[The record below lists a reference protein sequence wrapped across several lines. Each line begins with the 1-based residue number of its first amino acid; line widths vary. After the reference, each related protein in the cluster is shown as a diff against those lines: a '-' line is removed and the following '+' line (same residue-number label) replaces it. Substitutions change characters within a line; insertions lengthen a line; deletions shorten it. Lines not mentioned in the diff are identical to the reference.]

1 MSKTRMGKRVA
12 SLLLS
17 LVMMLSLLPTTV
29 YATGGTGETSDVIVE
44 ETNTSDDNT
53 VGGTTGNPELTG
65 EDEGGGAAN
74 VSEGETATVATI
86 GSATYESLDEAITAV
101 ADGQT
106 IVVNAGEYTLNGSLN
121 YTGKAFTIAAA
132 DGADV
137 SFDMSAA
144 VALHGAKITF
154 NNVTFDYKTN
164 GNYIGL
170 QHTDTLVYNNCTI
183 NGMVFLYAVNETFNG
198 CTFNQT
204 SAGAYNVWTYGAQ
217 NVAFNGCTFNC
228 VGRCVLVYN
237 EGANHKTDLTVTK
250 TSFNASAPVTGKA
263 AIEIDTSLMAGGA
276 TITVDEQTT
285 AAGFDNGSNSGNSL
299 WNDKMQ
305 TADTNKNTTV
315 TVAGETVFE
324 PKATASAVA
333 TTKDGREYATLTEAL
348 AAVTESNP
356 LTSVTEEA
364 WPAATPVYYN
374 GSFYATIGE
383 LLYDAQQKTGA
394 ITPENAPDTAVI
406 YCRPGTTI
414 PTGKASH
421 PSFVTS
427 TTIYGNGATLSG
439 VTEWDVENYYT
450 LTKDI
455 TINLYSLNGG
465 ASVWGTRRSDYAVTV
480 NMVDCKDAHEVLFNY
495 GSGNGRVDVTVKDS
509 TFLKSGGAA
518 HGWPVSINCLGSLL
532 VDGCTFDGV
541 TTGVVVNVKQPSEN
555 GKMAVTVKNSTFN
568 NVTGQDSNKGAL
580 RVTGQQACDIDLT
593 IENVAFT
600 GTHADPEDIT
610 IGNVKSEE
618 NLGKVS
624 YNISGTDASMTTH
637 KAGATEAAK
646 ETLVSGTTYTG
657 TNAATAA
664 GDGTEANP
672 YTLEQLGTMTR
683 QAYIEAQNRLNGIM
697 YVTVGNY
704 AYDTNGVL
712 GNGVRDDTTGQI
724 PDHSK
729 LNAYGENGYLGEKN
743 DGANGKSV
751 VFVGG
756 SITSGVTGYTSIDK
770 IGTSL
775 LLALPAYTNV
785 TFKGITFNNVMSFN
799 YQLYT
804 SPWSQL
810 GELKFDGCT
819 FNGII
824 VGAIAAQTLTFN
836 KCVFENYTNT
846 TDANS
851 SNPTWIRPAYGNW
864 TQGDNEGQ
872 GSDFKSLTTINFT
885 DNKVTST
892 RPVKFEYISQWNI
905 TSTVT
910 ATGNSFDIS
919 RQAGDTTIKN
929 VGLYLGA
936 HTDAN
941 AFNLVAE
948 NNTKSANTAALY
960 TIPEGKT
967 SLPLGS
973 TVKNLAG
980 EPVELTD
987 ALKWKAGDAET
998 DKIVLETVEAVA
1010 SVGSKQYGSLQA
1022 AIDAASRNATVTM
1035 LADTKENVTI
1045 SKALTL
1051 DLNGFTLNGGTEK
1064 GKPALT
1070 ITARIV
1076 TIKDSSEA
1084 QTGTIMRE
1092 DTAENSGVSSHYVID
1107 IQGNGWVIFKSGT
1120 VKNGSGA
1127 GGTKGASL
1135 VRVGDDSVKN
1145 YPGLVINGGTFTQDN
1160 FIVIKVDRGHLTLNG
1175 GTLNSANTY
1184 AVENWFNATIKGGT
1198 VNGAVSSW
1206 TYSAGSN
1213 STLTISGGT
1222 VNGDVTSVNYGD
1234 ADKVA
1239 KVEITDGT
1247 VNGQLDTRSYDPNT
1261 GELTSIDDAA
1271 KATIKVSGG
1280 TFSSAVPAEY
1290 CAAGFIPTANADGT
1304 YGVQQQQQ
1312 VLAKIGDTAYYTMD
1326 AAFHA
1331 VQAGE
1336 TIVMQRDYTTGA
1348 EQYSGNK
1355 SFAID
1360 LNGKTWTYTGTNTNH
1375 AAFEINYPDVTL
1387 TVKNGTVASNS
1398 MVGLIP
1404 SAMGVGGTIT
1414 YDNAGLVFEGV
1425 TMTAKG
1431 HSGIETNG
1439 NNTNDAVTLKNS
1451 TLNVPDGFGIYFP
1464 SSGTLTIDNSTI
1476 NAKTMGVQVCAGSLS
1491 INAGSAI
1498 TVTGD
1503 AVPKTENDGAIQD
1516 GAAISIVNR
1525 TGYKGLGDVTVT
1537 GGKFTAKAGNKA
1549 IKAYDWA
1556 NNTETEFTA
1565 AEKVAVSG
1573 GTFSSAVPEGLCATG
1588 YIPVAN
1594 GDGTYGVELS
1604 NYVVVGGIKGFE
1616 NTKFASFADAYDA
1629 IKPVLE
1635 TICEKDALGQG
1646 TPANAAAFDAV
1657 FTDVKDGRATLTYTI
1672 TGNVTYDETGY
1683 ANLLTMGRRSSHY
1696 LTNERHLINFKFVG
1710 AEADRGATLTVN
1722 SNITLPYE
1730 WWGEKITTA
1739 ISFENL
1745 TITGSASN
1753 GLYTYQHYFEGIDF
1767 KVNNCTL
1774 KGIKIYNC
1782 ANVGGSYT
1790 ITNSTLDG
1798 TGAPAGAYAIHLQGN
1813 ETAPL
1818 NITISGNQ
1826 ISGYDRGINIDQ
1838 NTAVATISGNTIG
1851 INDVNRSCIQL
1862 TRLASTE
1869 VKDNTLNLNGG
1880 NAFTLHKNL
1889 AAGSKINIAGNT
1901 VDGNGYLIY
1910 DDTKNAI
1917 DLTYTNNTITGNV
1930 DTTKGVYDGKTH
1942 ALTDGVDV
1950 VINGVKA
1957 AQIGDVKYE
1966 TLQAA
1971 IDAANNGE
1979 TVTLLADAT
1988 EDVTID
1994 KNITLDLGGKTLT
2007 NTGAGKATVTIAKG
2021 ATATVQNGS
2030 IIGGTSYYNIQNNG
2044 IATFTGVTA
2053 TAGNTGSSM
2062 IDNWG
2067 TLTIESGTYEGGLN
2081 VVKSEEGSTLTIN
2094 GGKFTRDWAPK
2105 YGVTGTILVYG
2116 TTTIKDGTFIDK
2128 STSNNAR
2135 VVVTGVVE
2143 GYTSIT
2149 YVKGG
2154 SFTRTGSGNI
2164 FHGLGKATSDN
2175 FEVSGGTFN
2184 KSISDG
2190 YCADGFIPT
2199 KNADGTYGVK
2209 EGKYVAQVGK
2219 YNKYESLAEAISH
2232 SSRST
2237 IKLLAN
2243 VTENVTIPAGKTI
2256 TLDLNGFTLNGGT
2269 GTANAALYNLG
2280 TITIRDSSAAQ
2291 TGTIKRDDAGIEGET
2306 SYYVIR
2312 NQGTMTIESG
2322 IVINNSGYR
2331 KVNST
2336 GSMVG
2341 SSLICNG
2348 DCDEGGTLTIKGG
2361 TFTQNNFIAIKNGV
2375 LGVLKVT
2382 GGTITSNHS
2391 AIQNW
2396 FEADITG
2403 GKITGQLWTDA
2414 WEEGK
2419 SVGKTTIGG
2428 DATFAGE
2435 IVMDITG
2442 SVAPTLAINGGNLN
2456 VTRWRITN
2464 AAANAGAKPAVSG
2477 GTFSSAV
2484 KEEYCAT
2491 GYIPKDNGDGTY
2503 GVKEGVYVAK
2513 VDNVKYET
2521 LQAAINAAKGNS
2533 TVRLLANVTLTETAV
2548 FPAGKTVHLNLVG
2561 HNITATGTALRIN
2574 GTTDIQSTGG
2584 VGTIESTGNVAVAVG
2599 NNASLTVYSGTLKG
2613 REGAVITGTSTG
2625 AKIEIKKNATLIA
2638 TDNAVIAGNGSQRDG
2653 KPNTILVRGGT
2664 FIGGI
2669 VTDGYIACGIYAPW
2683 NDNVTVSGG
2692 TFNIT
2697 NGAGIVARAGTV
2709 KVTGGTFNCTGTAEG
2724 YVGDSK
2730 NKVPC
2735 AALVFDKAAKYP
2747 ALTESSQILVSGGSF
2762 STDPAVNGATLA
2774 DGYVATQTDG
2784 MYKVAKAD
2792 PTAEINGV
2800 KYDTLQA
2807 AINAAQATKGGATI
2821 TLLKNINTESYYMVD
2836 GDNPVTIDL
2845 AGYNITGSGISGL
2858 FYVTAKG
2865 DLTIKGKGTVTAVE
2879 DNGAAMAV
2887 WVRSPIAKVTLEGGT
2902 YTQQIT
2908 NTADPHF
2915 DLIYVERGNVY
2926 VKGGTYKGA
2935 TPDWTLNCYDEHY
2948 QSKEANIEVTGG
2960 TFVGFDPANNKA
2972 EGENTNFVPAGYVS
2986 TKGADGNY
2994 TVEEY
2999 KPVEVWTGYSGAKVA
3014 SYATVAEAAEKLD
3027 GNKWIVIGKD
3037 YTLTE
3042 DFTIG
3047 GENLDNLYLDVA
3059 EGATLTVAEGVTLTV
3074 AANAKRLGVRD
3085 GATLVNKGTIVVCGS
3100 STSNGFAMLY
3110 GTFTGNELTV
3120 PEGCFLDNNGK
3131 NFFATA
3137 NENAVYEI
3145 TFGDGTVKKTADST
3159 NIKGGNVKQIKL
3171 LKDVTNGGW
3180 TLDSSSVGAEVVLDL
3195 NGHTISYNGA
3205 NRYYATLNVYTKV
3218 TIKNGT
3224 VKYEGSKRGAID
3236 LVGQGDLTIERDVT
3250 IDGGDGFAIF
3260 TSGTSKLTVNGKV
3273 TANGNYAIAGNG
3285 SKDAGGYI
3293 DSCDIIVNGGAVI
3306 SASKG
3311 IAIYHPEKGTV
3322 TINGGTITGHT
3333 GIEMCAGQLVVNGGS
3348 ITSNG
3353 DNMDATGSQNAILD
3367 GAAISIINRNYPGGV
3382 PTAVIKGGTFAAN
3395 GKDAQTVK
3403 AYDYTGDKVAE
3414 WTAAGDNVN
3423 ISGGTFSSI
3432 PTNMGVLCADGYKT
3446 VYDAYADMYN
3456 VVKQD
3461 AKITVG
3467 KRLSIGNDLTITYL
3481 VSMTDCTNP
3490 WVKFQFYN
3498 DDIKGYTTV
3507 EVKNY
3512 GTDTVTGPD
3521 GKPMDVFTFD
3531 FTGINPQRMTDT
3543 LKATV
3548 YAKDANGNVVEYQ
3561 VDDYSVAQYCS
3572 NKLAKLGQNDP
3583 LRKLIGNL
3591 VAYGAAAQVYQNYRT
3606 DNLVSTVVSGAV
3618 STDYTDRLSSVT
3630 QYTEKVLGTAGVN
3643 IKGKTLVLSN
3653 TFAVRV
3659 YFTVNKGVDI
3669 ANVSFNV
3676 TANGKT
3682 DTVNSFEKDEKLGYY
3697 YFDYANLNATQL
3709 DSEVKFES
3717 FVNETGVGDMVT
3729 YSVNTY
3735 LAKKM
3740 PNYDKSSNAYKL
3752 MAELFNYGCACTE
3765 YASK

>member
-1 MSKTRMGKRVA
+1 MTTRW
-12 SLLLS
+12 
-17 LVMMLSLLPTTV
+17 
-29 YATGGTGETSDVIVE
+29 
-44 ETNTSDDNT
+44 
-53 VGGTTGNPELTG
+53 GGTTGNPELTG
-65 EDEGGGAAN
+65 EDEGGGAN
-74 VSEGETATVATI
+74 VSEGKTATVATI

-101 ADGQT
+101 ADGET

-170 QHTDTLVYNNCTI
+170 QHADTLVYDNCTI
-183 NGMVFLYAVNETFNG
+183 NGMVFLYAGNETFNS
-198 CTFNQT
+198 CTFKQE
-204 SAGAYNVWTYGAQ
+204 SADAYNVWTYGAQ

-228 VGRCVLVYN
+228 VGKAVLVYN
-237 EGANHKTDLTVTK
+237 EGAIAKTDLTVTDTK
-250 TSFNASAPVTGKA
+250 FVASAPVTGKA

-276 TITVDEQTT
+276 TITVDDKTT
-285 AAGFDNGSNSGNSL
+285 DTGFATGSNSGKTL
-299 WNDKMQ
+299 WNDKKQ

-315 TVAGETVFE
+315 TVAGEKVFE
-324 PKATASAVA
+324 PKATVVKPVSVNGTSYETLEDAIDAATPDANGVVTYEISGKVDVTATGWVQVAKSGLTGLTAVKFVG
-333 TTKDGREYATLTEAL
+333 TTDDAKICINGGLAILADQNYDIDVSFEAL
-348 AAVTESNP
+348 ALSKLNPTYGGDYGHSTNYFTTWLRNSGAAENTVTYTNCTFPNGVSNNQ
-356 LTSVTEEA
+356 
-364 WPAATPVYYN
+364 Y
-374 GSFYATIGE
+374 G
-383 LLYDAQQKTGA
+383 KTVFDNCKF
-394 ITPENAPDTAVI
+394 T
-406 YCRPGTTI
+406 
-414 PTGKASH
+414 
-421 PSFVTS
+421 
-427 TTIYGNGATLSG
+427 NGATGL
-439 VTEWDVENYYT
+439 Y
-450 LTKDI
+450 
-455 TINLYSLNGG
+455 NL
-465 ASVWGTRRSDYAVTV
+465 W
-480 NMVDCKDAHEVLFNY
+480 NY
-495 GSGNGRVDVTVKDS
+495 GGS
-509 TFLKSGGAA
+509 TE
-518 HGWPVSINCLGSLL
+518 I
-532 VDGCTFDGV
+532 
-541 TTGVVVNVKQPSEN
+541 
-555 GKMAVTVKNSTFN
+555 KNS
-568 NVTGQDSNKGAL
+568 S
-580 RVTGQQACDIDLT
+580 
-593 IENVAFT
+593 FT
-600 GTHADPEDIT
+600 GTRGIKAYSEGVDGGQIEVADTTFNGLGEKAAIVVSKATTVTLNKVDATECTKGLLQKDIDGGSLKTTIEANGTGISGKFDIT
-610 IGNVKSEE
+610 ATTTADAAKNEF
-618 NLGKVS
+618 
-624 YNISGTDASMTTH
+624 NISAGTFTSEVSNDYCADGFEV
-637 KAGATEAAK
+637 KANDN
-646 ETLVSGTTYTG
+646 GTYG
-657 TNAATAA
+657 VVEAATAD

-683 QAYIEAQNRLNGIM
+683 QAYIEAQNRLNGTM

-892 RPVKFEYISQWNI
+892 RPVKFEYISQWDI

-919 RQAGDTTIKN
+919 KQAGDTAIKN

-973 TVKNLAG
+973 TVKDTKGN
-980 EPVELTD
+980 EVELAD
-987 ALKWKAGDAET
+987 ALKWKAGDAT
-998 DKIVLETVEAVA
+998 ADKIVLKTVEAVA

-1022 AIDAASRNATVTM
+1022 AIDAATAGQTVT
-1035 LADTKENVTI
+1035 LLTNLDLSATGLTI
-1045 SKALTL
+1045 AKDKAVTL
-1051 DLNGFTLNGGTEK
+1051 DLNGKTLKLANTNSGNIKVLGELTLQDSTDTAKNGTGTGKVWTETPYISGKQDKVLVAAIDGGTFIMES
-1064 GKPALT
+1064 GLIDA
-1070 ITARIV
+1070 A
-1076 TIKDSSEA
+1076 SSIA
-1084 QTGTIMRE
+1084 DNANNGQF
-1092 DTAENSGVSSHYVID
+1092 AVSVQNENADATVI
-1107 IQGNGWVIFKSGT
+1107 
-1120 VKNGSGA
+1120 
-1127 GGTKGASL
+1127 
-1135 VRVGDDSVKN
+1135 
-1145 YPGLVINGGTFTQDN
+1145 INGGC
-1160 FIVIKVDRGHLTLNG
+1160 IKAGWYAIAGNG
-1175 GTLNSANTY
+1175 GDTTYNGNITVNGGILESTADYAIYHPHSGTTTINGGVVFGAAGGVSLNRGKLIVNNGIITSKGTGTTGDWGDGTGNQNAAAINVNAQY
-1184 AVENWFNATIKGGT
+1184 GLASVEIKGGKIAAEKDAILLT
-1198 VNGAVSSW
+1198 NGKD
-1206 TYSAGSN
+1206 G
-1213 STLTISGGT
+1213 TIS
-1222 VNGDVTSVNYGD
+1222 
-1234 ADKVA
+1234 
-1239 KVEITDGT
+1239 
-1247 VNGQLDTRSYDPNT
+1247 
-1261 GELTSIDDAA
+1261 
-1271 KATIKVSGG
+1271 VSGG
-1280 TFSSAVPAEY
+1280 TFSSEVPAEY
-1290 CAAGFIPTANADGT
+1290 CAAGYTPVKNADGT
-1304 YGVQQQQQ
+1304 YGV
-1312 VLAKIGDTAYYTMD
+1312 
-1326 AAFHA
+1326 
-1331 VQAGE
+1331 E
-1336 TIVMQRDYTTGA
+1336 
-1348 EQYSGNK
+1348 
-1355 SFAID
+1355 
-1360 LNGKTWTYTGTNTNH
+1360 
-1375 AAFEINYPDVTL
+1375 
-1387 TVKNGTVASNS
+1387 
-1398 MVGLIP
+1398 
-1404 SAMGVGGTIT
+1404 
-1414 YDNAGLVFEGV
+1414 
-1425 TMTAKG
+1425 
-1431 HSGIETNG
+1431 
-1439 NNTNDAVTLKNS
+1439 
-1451 TLNVPDGFGIYFP
+1451 
-1464 SSGTLTIDNSTI
+1464 
-1476 NAKTMGVQVCAGSLS
+1476 
-1491 INAGSAI
+1491 
-1498 TVTGD
+1498 
-1503 AVPKTENDGAIQD
+1503 
-1516 GAAISIVNR
+1516 
-1525 TGYKGLGDVTVT
+1525 LG
-1537 GGKFTAKAGNKA
+1537 
-1549 IKAYDWA
+1549 
-1556 NNTETEFTA
+1556 
-1565 AEKVAVSG
+1565 
-1573 GTFSSAVPEGLCATG
+1573 
-1588 YIPVAN
+1588 
-1594 GDGTYGVELS
+1594 

-1635 TICEKDALGQG
+1635 KICANDALGQG
-1646 TPANAAAFDAV
+1646 TPANADAFDAV

-1753 GLYTYQHYFEGIDF
+1753 GLYTYQPYFEGIDF
-1767 KVNNCTL
+1767 TVNNCTL

-1901 VDGNGYLIY
+1901 IDGNGYLIY

-1917 DLTYTNNTITGNV
+1917 DLTYTDNTVASTV
-1930 DTTKGVYDGKTH
+1930 DTTKGVYGGNTY

-1966 TLQAA
+1966 TLKDAINAA
-1971 IDAANNGE
+1971 KDGDI
-1979 TVTLLADAT
+1979 VTLLANVN
-1988 EDVTID
+1988 EDVTIN

-2007 NTGAGKATVTIAKG
+2007 NTNSGKATVTIAKG
-2021 ATATVQNGS
+2021 ATATVQSGS
-2030 IIGGTSYYNIQNNG
+2030 ISGGTSYYNIQNNG

-2067 TLTIESGTYEGGLN
+2067 TLTIESGDYEGGLN

-2280 TITIRDSSAAQ
+2280 TITIQDTSAAK
-2291 TGTIKRDDAGIEGET
+2291 TGTIKRDDNGTVGET

-2331 KVNST
+2331 KANST

-2361 TFTQNNFIAIKNGV
+2361 TFTQNNFIAIKNGA
-2375 LGVLKVT
+2375 LGVLHVT

-2396 FEADITG
+2396 FKADITG
-2403 GKITGQLWTDA
+2403 GEIKGQLWTDA
-2414 WEEGK
+2414 WKEGE
-2419 SVGKTTIGG
+2419 SVGETKIGG
-2428 DATFAGE
+2428 DAKFTGE

-2456 VTRWRITN
+2456 VTKWRITN

-2491 GYIPKDNGDGTY
+2491 GYIPTANADGTY

-2521 LQAAINAAKGNS
+2521 LQAAIDAAKGGS

-2599 NNASLTVYSGTLKG
+2599 DNASLTVYSGTLKG

-2625 AKIEIKKNATLIA
+2625 AKIEIRKNATLIA
-2638 TDNAVIAGNGSQRDG
+2638 TDNAVIAGNGSKRDG
-2653 KPNTILVRGGT
+2653 KPNTILVKGGT
-2664 FIGGI
+2664 FVGGI

-2709 KVTGGTFNCTGTAEG
+2709 KVTDGTFNCTGTAEG

-2735 AALVFDKAAKYP
+2735 AALVFDKAANYP
-2747 ALTESSQILVSGGSF
+2747 ALTDSSQILVSGGSF
-2762 STDPAVNGATLA
+2762 STDPAANGAKLA
-2774 DGYVATQTDG
+2774 DGYVATPNADG
-2784 MYKVAKAD
+2784 VYKVAKANPVAAIGD
-2792 PTAEINGV
+2792 V

-2807 AINAAQATKGGATI
+2807 AITAAQDTKDGATI
-2821 TLLKNINTESYYMVD
+2821 TLLKNINTKSYYTVN

-2845 AGYNITGSGISGL
+2845 AGHNITGSGISGL

-2865 DLTIKGKGTVTAVE
+2865 DLTIKGEGTVTAVE
-2879 DNGAAMAV
+2879 DNGAAMVV

-2908 NTADPHF
+2908 DTADPHF

-2926 VKGGTYKGA
+2926 VKGGTYKGF
-2935 TPDWTLNCYDEHY
+2935 TPDWTLNCKDDYY

-2972 EGENTNFVPAGYVS
+2972 EGENTNFVAAGYVS
-2986 TKGADGNY
+2986 NMNEDGGY
-2994 TVEEY
+2994 TV
-2999 KPVEVWTGYSGAKVA
+2999 
-3014 SYATVAEAAEKLD
+3014 
-3027 GNKWIVIGKD
+3027 
-3037 YTLTE
+3037 
-3042 DFTIG
+3042 
-3047 GENLDNLYLDVA
+3047 
-3059 EGATLTVAEGVTLTV
+3059 
-3074 AANAKRLGVRD
+3074 
-3085 GATLVNKGTIVVCGS
+3085 
-3100 STSNGFAMLY
+3100 
-3110 GTFTGNELTV
+3110 V
-3120 PEGCFLDNNGK
+3120 PE
-3131 NFFATA
+3131 
-3137 NENAVYEI
+3137 
-3145 TFGDGTVKKTADST
+3145 
-3159 NIKGGNVKQIKL
+3159 
-3171 LKDVTNGGW
+3171 
-3180 TLDSSSVGAEVVLDL
+3180 
-3195 NGHTISYNGA
+3195 
-3205 NRYYATLNVYTKV
+3205 
-3218 TIKNGT
+3218 
-3224 VKYEGSKRGAID
+3224 
-3236 LVGQGDLTIERDVT
+3236 
-3250 IDGGDGFAIF
+3250 
-3260 TSGTSKLTVNGKV
+3260 
-3273 TANGNYAIAGNG
+3273 
-3285 SKDAGGYI
+3285 
-3293 DSCDIIVNGGAVI
+3293 
-3306 SASKG
+3306 
-3311 IAIYHPEKGTV
+3311 
-3322 TINGGTITGHT
+3322 
-3333 GIEMCAGQLVVNGGS
+3333 
-3348 ITSNG
+3348 
-3353 DNMDATGSQNAILD
+3353 
-3367 GAAISIINRNYPGGV
+3367 
-3382 PTAVIKGGTFAAN
+3382 
-3395 GKDAQTVK
+3395 
-3403 AYDYTGDKVAE
+3403 
-3414 WTAAGDNVN
+3414 
-3423 ISGGTFSSI
+3423 
-3432 PTNMGVLCADGYKT
+3432 
-3446 VYDAYADMYN
+3446 
-3456 VVKQD
+3456 D
-3461 AKITVG
+3461 AKITVN
-3467 KRLSIGNDLTITYL
+3467 KSLTLGNTLTMTYKVL
-3481 VSMTDCTNP
+3481 LPEGYTSEKMV
-3490 WVKFQFYN
+3490 FEFYN
-3498 DDIKGYTTV
+3498 DDIKGYDTV
-3507 EVKNY
+3507 EVLNGNY
-3512 GTDTVTGPD
+3512 NNTT
-3521 GKPMDVFTFD
+3521 KRYEFA
-3531 FTGINPQRMTDT
+3531 FTGINPQRMNDT
-3543 LKATV
+3543 LKAKM
-3548 YAKDANGNVVEYQ
+3548 YAKDANGNEVIYS
-3561 VDDYSVAQYCS
+3561 VDDYSVAMYCNALLS
-3572 NKLAKLGQNDP
+3572 SEANKDGKYT
-3583 LRKLIGNL
+3583 KLIASL
-3591 VAYGAAAQVYQNYRT
+3591 VAYGTASQKYMNYRT
-3606 DNLVSTVVSGAV
+3606 DTLVSSIVDAGAAD
-3618 STDYTDRLSSVT
+3618 DYTAQLAAVQAVNNRIPGTGVT
-3630 QYTEKVLGTAGVN
+3630 
-3643 IKGKTLVLSN
+3643 IKAKSLVLTNAFAIRVKFVLDSN
-3653 TFAVRV
+3653 VSIDDV
-3659 YFTVNKGVDI
+3659 YFTVNSDSTQHKEFKQSTLSDG
-3669 ANVSFNV
+3669 
-3676 TANGKT
+3676 
-3682 DTVNSFEKDEKLGYY
+3682 TVCY
-3697 YFDYANLNATQL
+3697 YFDYTGLNASEL
-3709 DSEVKFES
+3709 DDAFT
-3717 FVNETGVGDMVT
+3717 FTAHTGTGTGDALT
-3729 YSVNTY
+3729 YNANTY
-3735 LAKKM
+3735 LNGM
-3740 PNYDKSSNAYKL
+3740 YKVL
-3752 MAELFNYGCACTE
+3752 TDRGDTTSALYEIVTALFNYGWTCDQF
-3765 YASK
+3765 

>member
-29 YATGGTGETSDVIVE
+29 YATGDTGETKNAIVE

-65 EDEGGGAAN
+65 EDEGGGGTIG
-74 VSEGETATVATI
+74 SEGETATVATI
-86 GSATYESLDEAITAV
+86 GSATYESLDAAITAV

-132 DGADV
+132 EGADV

-237 EGANHKTDLTVTK
+237 EGAIDKTDLTVENTE
-250 TSFNASAPVTGKA
+250 FNASAPAEGKA
-263 AIEIDTSLMAGGA
+263 AIEIDTSLMEGGA

-285 AAGFDNGSNSGNSL
+285 AAGFAAGSKSGSTL
-299 WNDKMQ
+299 WNDKKQ

-315 TVAGETVFE
+315 TVAGKKVFE
-324 PKATASAVA
+324 PVATASAVA

-495 GSGNGRVDVTVKDS
+495 GSGDGKVIVTVKDS

-555 GKMAVTVKNSTFN
+555 GKMDVTVKNSTFN

-624 YNISGTDASMTTH
+624 YNISGTEASMTTH

-646 ETLVSGTTYTG
+646 ATLVSGTTYTG

-664 GDGTEANP
+664 GDGTEAKP

-683 QAYIEAQNRLNGIM
+683 QAYIDAQDRLNGTM
-697 YVTVGNY
+697 YVTVGDY
-704 AYDTNGVL
+704 TYGTNGVL

-885 DNKVTST
+885 GNTVTST
-892 RPVKFEYISQWNI
+892 RPVKFEYISQWDI

-919 RQAGDTTIKN
+919 KQDGDTTIKN

-948 NNTKSANTAALY
+948 NNTKSENTAALY

-998 DKIVLETVEAVA
+998 GKIVLETVEAVA

-1022 AIDAASRNATVTM
+1022 AIDAATAEQTVT
-1035 LADTKENVTI
+1035 LLTNLDLSATGLTI
-1045 SKALTL
+1045 AANKDVTL
-1051 DLNGFTLNGGTEK
+1051 DLNGKTLKVANTNSGNIKVVGKLTLQDSTDTAKNGTGTGKVWTETPYISGKQDKVLVSAIDGGTFIMES
-1064 GKPALT
+1064 GLIDA
-1070 ITARIV
+1070 A
-1076 TIKDSSEA
+1076 SSIA
-1084 QTGTIMRE
+1084 DNANNGQF
-1092 DTAENSGVSSHYVID
+1092 AVSVQNENADATVI
-1107 IQGNGWVIFKSGT
+1107 
-1120 VKNGSGA
+1120 
-1127 GGTKGASL
+1127 
-1135 VRVGDDSVKN
+1135 
-1145 YPGLVINGGTFTQDN
+1145 INGGCIKAGWYAIAGNGQDTTYN
-1160 FIVIKVDRGHLTLNG
+1160 GNITVNG
-1175 GTLNSANTY
+1175 GILESTADYAIYHPHSGTTTINGGVVFGAAGGVSLNRGKLIVNDGIITSKGTGTTGDWGDGTGNQNAAAINVNAQY
-1184 AVENWFNATIKGGT
+1184 GLASVEIKGGKIT
-1198 VNGAVSSW
+1198 AEKDAILLTNGKD
-1206 TYSAGSN
+1206 G
-1213 STLTISGGT
+1213 TIS
-1222 VNGDVTSVNYGD
+1222 
-1234 ADKVA
+1234 
-1239 KVEITDGT
+1239 
-1247 VNGQLDTRSYDPNT
+1247 
-1261 GELTSIDDAA
+1261 
-1271 KATIKVSGG
+1271 VSGG
-1280 TFSSAVPAEY
+1280 TFSSEVPAEY
-1290 CAAGFIPTANADGT
+1290 CAAGYTPVKNADGT
-1304 YGVQQQQQ
+1304 YGV
-1312 VLAKIGDTAYYTMD
+1312 
-1326 AAFHA
+1326 
-1331 VQAGE
+1331 E
-1336 TIVMQRDYTTGA
+1336 
-1348 EQYSGNK
+1348 
-1355 SFAID
+1355 
-1360 LNGKTWTYTGTNTNH
+1360 
-1375 AAFEINYPDVTL
+1375 
-1387 TVKNGTVASNS
+1387 
-1398 MVGLIP
+1398 
-1404 SAMGVGGTIT
+1404 
-1414 YDNAGLVFEGV
+1414 
-1425 TMTAKG
+1425 
-1431 HSGIETNG
+1431 
-1439 NNTNDAVTLKNS
+1439 
-1451 TLNVPDGFGIYFP
+1451 
-1464 SSGTLTIDNSTI
+1464 
-1476 NAKTMGVQVCAGSLS
+1476 
-1491 INAGSAI
+1491 
-1498 TVTGD
+1498 
-1503 AVPKTENDGAIQD
+1503 
-1516 GAAISIVNR
+1516 
-1525 TGYKGLGDVTVT
+1525 LG
-1537 GGKFTAKAGNKA
+1537 
-1549 IKAYDWA
+1549 
-1556 NNTETEFTA
+1556 
-1565 AEKVAVSG
+1565 
-1573 GTFSSAVPEGLCATG
+1573 
-1588 YIPVAN
+1588 
-1594 GDGTYGVELS
+1594 

-1635 TICEKDALGQG
+1635 KICANDPLGEG
-1646 TPANAAAFDAV
+1646 TPANADAFDAV

-1710 AEADRGATLTVN
+1710 AEAERGATLTVN

-1753 GLYTYQHYFEGIDF
+1753 GLYTYQPYFEGIDF

-1889 AAGSKINIAGNT
+1889 AAGSKIDIAGNT
-1901 VDGNGYLIY
+1901 IDGNGYLIY

-1930 DTTKGVYDGKTH
+1930 DTTKGVYDGATK

-1950 VINGVKA
+1950 VINGVKV

-1966 TLQAA
+1966 TLAEAIAA
-1971 IDAANNGE
+1971 AKDGE

-1988 EDVTID
+1988 EDVTIN

-2007 NTGAGKATVTIAKG
+2007 NTNSGKATVTIAKG
-2021 ATATVQNGS
+2021 ATTTVQNGS
-2030 IIGGTSYYNIQNNG
+2030 ISGGTSYYNIQNNG

-2067 TLTIESGTYEGGLN
+2067 TLTIESGDYEGGLN

-2094 GGKFTRDWAPK
+2094 GGKFTGTYAPSSG
-2105 YGVTGTILVYG
+2105 YTAVILVYG
-2116 TTTIKDGTFIDK
+2116 NTTITGGEFIQSVTTTG
-2128 STSNNAR
+2128 SWAHPQ
-2135 VVVTGVVE
+2135 VVMTGVVE
-2143 GYTSIT
+2143 GYEAFTT
-2149 YVKGG
+2149 VTGG
-2154 SFTRTGSGNI
+2154 TFTNKKSGEGI
-2164 FHGLGKATSDN
+2164 FRGLGKATSDN

-2184 KSISDG
+2184 KSVPDSYFKTGYFAKKTADG
-2190 YCADGFIPT
+2190 YTADGPY
-2199 KNADGTYGVK
+2199 AVRLGTTAGYATL
-2209 EGKYVAQVGK
+2209 E
-2219 YNKYESLAEAISH
+2219 EAFAAAKS
-2232 SSRST
+2232 
-2237 IKLLAN
+2237 
-2243 VTENVTIPAGKTI
+2243 GDTI
-2256 TLDLNGFTLNGGT
+2256 TLLTDCESDRINLETKSITVDLNGKVLTSTAAYGVMFCAKNGHKITVKGDTRGSKLVGTLMVTAETDGRIVINGGT
-2269 GTANAALYNLG
+2269 YENNQYCPIYINGAVSSENSTLTVKNA
-2280 TITIRDSSAAQ
+2280 TITALPGDSNQDNGVAVYLAGYSTSTFTRTTITAPVTGLEIR
-2291 TGTIKRDDAGIEGET
+2291 AG
-2306 SYYVIR
+2306 
-2312 NQGTMTIESG
+2312 
-2322 IVINNSGYR
+2322 
-2331 KVNST
+2331 K
-2336 GSMVG
+2336 
-2341 SSLICNG
+2341 L
-2348 DCDEGGTLTIKGG
+2348 TLTNC
-2361 TFTQNNFIAIKNGV
+2361 T
-2375 LGVLKVT
+2375 VT
-2382 GGTITSNHS
+2382 GGSGEVVTNANGNGTTVTNAAV
-2391 AIQNW
+2391 AISQHTTKK
-2396 FEADITG
+2396 DIDVTITG
-2403 GKITGQLWTDA
+2403 GTYT
-2414 WEEGK
+2414 
-2419 SVGKTTIGG
+2419 
-2428 DATFAGE
+2428 ATAAVYQTNVQG
-2435 IVMDITG
+2435 TG
-2442 SVAPTLAINGGNLN
+2442 SEN
-2456 VTRWRITN
+2456 VKVSIKSGTFKGAVSAETN
-2464 AAANAGAKPAVSG
+2464 NTVAVSG

-2574 GTTDIQSTGG
+2574 GTTDIQDTYKT
-2584 VGTIESTGNVAVAVG
+2584 GTIESTGNVAVAVG

-2653 KPNTILVRGGT
+2653 NPNTILVRGGT

-2774 DGYVATQTDG
+2774 AGYVANKDESG
-2784 MYKVAKAD
+2784 MYKVAKANPVAAIGD
-2792 PTAEINGV
+2792 V

-2807 AINAAQATKGGATI
+2807 AITAAQDTKDGATI
-2821 TLLKNINTESYYMVD
+2821 TLLTDINTSSYYEVK
-2836 GDNPVTIDL
+2836 GENPVIIDL
-2845 AGYNITGSGISGL
+2845 AGHNITGSGISGL
-2858 FYVTAKG
+2858 FYVTVKG
-2865 DLTIKGKGTVTAVE
+2865 DLTIKGEGTVTAVE
-2879 DNGAAMAV
+2879 DNKAAMAV
-2887 WVRSPIAKVTLEGGT
+2887 WVRSSFAKVTLEGGT

-2935 TPDWTLNCYDEHY
+2935 TPDWTLNCKDEYY

-2972 EGENTNFVPAGYVS
+2972 EGEGTNFVAAGYAS
-2986 TKGADGNY
+2986 NMNEDGSY
-2994 TVEEY
+2994 TVAPEDTKIDVKRSLTLGNTLIMNY
-2999 KPVEVWTGYSGAKVA
+2999 KVLLPEGYTNPHIVFESYDAKAGAFYSVPVA
-3014 SYATVAEAAEKLD
+3014 
-3027 GNKWIVIGKD
+3027 D
-3037 YTLTE
+3037 YTLQTTGKETRYVFAFTE
-3042 DFTIG
+3042 T
-3047 GENLDNLYLDVA
+3047 
-3059 EGATLTVAEGVTLTV
+3059 
-3074 AANAKRLGVRD
+3074 
-3085 GATLVNKGTIVVCGS
+3085 
-3100 STSNGFAMLY
+3100 
-3110 GTFTGNELTV
+3110 
-3120 PEGCFLDNNGK
+3120 
-3131 NFFATA
+3131 
-3137 NENAVYEI
+3137 
-3145 TFGDGTVKKTADST
+3145 
-3159 NIKGGNVKQIKL
+3159 
-3171 LKDVTNGGW
+3171 
-3180 TLDSSSVGAEVVLDL
+3180 
-3195 NGHTISYNGA
+3195 
-3205 NRYYATLNVYTKV
+3205 
-3218 TIKNGT
+3218 
-3224 VKYEGSKRGAID
+3224 
-3236 LVGQGDLTIERDVT
+3236 
-3250 IDGGDGFAIF
+3250 
-3260 TSGTSKLTVNGKV
+3260 
-3273 TANGNYAIAGNG
+3273 
-3285 SKDAGGYI
+3285 
-3293 DSCDIIVNGGAVI
+3293 
-3306 SASKG
+3306 
-3311 IAIYHPEKGTV
+3311 
-3322 TINGGTITGHT
+3322 
-3333 GIEMCAGQLVVNGGS
+3333 
-3348 ITSNG
+3348 
-3353 DNMDATGSQNAILD
+3353 
-3367 GAAISIINRNYPGGV
+3367 
-3382 PTAVIKGGTFAAN
+3382 
-3395 GKDAQTVK
+3395 
-3403 AYDYTGDKVAE
+3403 
-3414 WTAAGDNVN
+3414 
-3423 ISGGTFSSI
+3423 
-3432 PTNMGVLCADGYKT
+3432 
-3446 VYDAYADMYN
+3446 
-3456 VVKQD
+3456 
-3461 AKITVG
+3461 
-3467 KRLSIGNDLTITYL
+3467 
-3481 VSMTDCTNP
+3481 
-3490 WVKFQFYN
+3490 
-3498 DDIKGYTTV
+3498 
-3507 EVKNY
+3507 
-3512 GTDTVTGPD
+3512 
-3521 GKPMDVFTFD
+3521 
-3531 FTGINPQRMTDT
+3531 NPQRMTDT

-3548 YAKDANGNVVEYQ
+3548 YATKGETEKAFPI
-3561 VDDYSVAQYCS
+3561 DDYSVANYCNDLLVS
-3572 NKLAKLGQNDP
+3572 DENKNGDYNELV
-3583 LRKLIGNL
+3583 GNL
-3591 VAYGAAAQVYQNYRT
+3591 VAYGTAAQLYQNYHT
-3606 DNLVSTVVSGAV
+3606 DKLVKDVVNGGTTVTYPISEAVEVNNLNKVTGGVVIETKSLVLNNAFAIRVKFTLEDNTTIDQVKFTVAV
-3618 STDYTDRLSSVT
+3618 D
-3630 QYTEKVLGTAGVN
+3630 
-3643 IKGKTLVLSN
+3643 GKTTTIGSESFREGTLSN
-3653 TFAVRV
+3653 GT
-3659 YFTVNKGVDI
+3659 
-3669 ANVSFNV
+3669 SC
-3676 TANGKT
+3676 
-3682 DTVNSFEKDEKLGYY
+3682 Y
-3697 YFDYANLNATQL
+3697 YFDFADLNSRQL
-3709 DSEVKFES
+3709 GS
-3717 FVNETGVGDMVT
+3717 TVT
-3729 YSVNTY
+3729 FTAVVDGRNNDVLEFSANTY
-3735 LAKKM
+3735 LR
-3740 PNYDKSSNAYKL
+3740 L
-3752 MAELFNYGCACTE
+3752 MAEREGVSTELMNLLTTLYNYGCTCD
-3765 YASK
+3765 SFK

>member
-29 YATGGTGETSDVIVE
+29 YATGGTGETSGAIVE

-86 GSATYESLDEAITAV
+86 GSATYETLDEAIAAV
-101 ADGQT
+101 ADGET
-106 IVVNAGEYTLNGSLN
+106 IVLNAGEYTLNGNLN

-132 DGADV
+132 EGAKV

-237 EGANHKTDLTVTK
+237 EGAIDKTDLTVENTE
-250 TSFNASAPVTGKA
+250 FNASAPAEGKA
-263 AIEIDTSLMAGGA
+263 AIEIDTSLMENGGA
-276 TITVDEQTT
+276 TITVDEQTKAEGF
-285 AAGFDNGSNSGNSL
+285 AAGSNSGNSL

-315 TVAGETVFE
+315 TVAGEKVFE

-333 TTKDGREYATLTEAL
+333 QIGETTYETLQAAFAAANNGETVTLLTNLDLSATGLTIAKDK
-348 AAVTESNP
+348 AVTLDLNGKTLKVANTNSGNIKVVGKLTLEDSTDTDKNGTGTGKVWTETPYVYNSQDKVLVAAIDGGTFIMESGLIDAASFTADN
-356 LTSVTEEA
+356 TNEGQFAVSVQNENA
-364 WPAATPVYYN
+364 DATVIINGGCIKAGWYAIAGNGQDTKYN
-374 GSFYATIGE
+374 GN
-383 LLYDAQQKTGA
+383 
-394 ITPENAPDTAVI
+394 ITV
-406 YCRPGTTI
+406 
-414 PTGKASH
+414 
-421 PSFVTS
+421 
-427 TTIYGNGATLSG
+427 
-439 VTEWDVENYYT
+439 
-450 LTKDI
+450 
-455 TINLYSLNGG
+455 NGG
-465 ASVWGTRRSDYAVTV
+465 ILESTADYAIY
-480 NMVDCKDAHEVLFNY
+480 HP
-495 GSGNGRVDVTVKDS
+495 
-509 TFLKSGGAA
+509 
-518 HGWPVSINCLGSLL
+518 H
-532 VDGCTFDGV
+532 
-541 TTGVVVNVKQPSEN
+541 
-555 GKMAVTVKNSTFN
+555 
-568 NVTGQDSNKGAL
+568 
-580 RVTGQQACDIDLT
+580 
-593 IENVAFT
+593 
-600 GTHADPEDIT
+600 
-610 IGNVKSEE
+610 
-618 NLGKVS
+618 
-624 YNISGTDASMTTH
+624 
-637 KAGATEAAK
+637 
-646 ETLVSGTTYTG
+646 SGTTTINGGVVFGAAGGVSLNRGKLIVNNGIITSKGTG
-657 TNAATAA
+657 TTGDWGDGTGNQNAAAINVNAQYGLASVEIKGGKITAEKDAILLTNGKDGTISVSGGTFSSEVPAEYCAEGFIPTANADGTYGVVEAATAA

-672 YTLEQLGTMTR
+672 YTLEQLGAMTR
-683 QAYIEAQNRLNGIM
+683 QAYIDAQNRLNGTM
-697 YVTVGNY
+697 YVTVGDY
-704 AYDTNGVL
+704 TYGTNGVL

-892 RPVKFEYISQWNI
+892 RPVKFEYISQWDI

-919 RQAGDTTIKN
+919 KQDGDTAIKN

-948 NNTKSANTAALY
+948 NNTKSKNTAALY

-987 ALKWKAGDAET
+987 ALKWKAGDAAT
-998 DKIVLETVEAVA
+998 DKIVLKTVEAVA

-1051 DLNGFTLNGGTEK
+1051 ELNGYTLNGGTEK
-1064 GKPALT
+1064 GKPALKVDN
-1070 ITARIV
+1070 ARV
-1076 TIKDSSEA
+1076 TVKDSSEA

-1107 IQGNGWVIFKSGT
+1107 IQGKQGITLLTFESGI
-1120 VKNGSGA
+1120 VKNDSGNRE
-1127 GGTKGASL
+1127 GKGASL
-1135 VRVGDDSVKN
+1135 VRVGDDSVAK
-1145 YPGLVINGGTFTQDN
+1145 YPGLTIKGGTFTQDN
-1160 FIVIKVDRGHLTLNG
+1160 FIAIKVDRGTLYLNDG
-1175 GTLNSANTY
+1175 EVNSANSY
-1184 AVENWFNATIKGGT
+1184 AIENGHNATIRGGT

-1375 AAFEINYPDVTL
+1375 AAFEINHPNVTL
-1387 TVKNGTVASNS
+1387 TVTNGTVASNS

-1464 SSGTLTIDNSTI
+1464 SSGKLTIDNSTI
-1476 NAKTMGVQVCAGSLS
+1476 NAKTMGVQVCTGSLS

-1498 TVTGD
+1498 TVIGD

-1556 NNTETEFTA
+1556 NKTETEFTA

-1573 GTFSSAVPEGLCATG
+1573 GTFSSAVKEEYCATG
-1588 YIPVAN
+1588 YIPTTN
-1594 GDGTYGVELS
+1594 SDGTYGVKE
-1604 NYVVVGGIKGFE
+1604 
-1616 NTKFASFADAYDA
+1616 
-1629 IKPVLE
+1629 
-1635 TICEKDALGQG
+1635 
-1646 TPANAAAFDAV
+1646 
-1657 FTDVKDGRATLTYTI
+1657 
-1672 TGNVTYDETGY
+1672 
-1683 ANLLTMGRRSSHY
+1683 
-1696 LTNERHLINFKFVG
+1696 
-1710 AEADRGATLTVN
+1710 
-1722 SNITLPYE
+1722 
-1730 WWGEKITTA
+1730 
-1739 ISFENL
+1739 
-1745 TITGSASN
+1745 
-1753 GLYTYQHYFEGIDF
+1753 
-1767 KVNNCTL
+1767 
-1774 KGIKIYNC
+1774 
-1782 ANVGGSYT
+1782 
-1790 ITNSTLDG
+1790 
-1798 TGAPAGAYAIHLQGN
+1798 
-1813 ETAPL
+1813 
-1818 NITISGNQ
+1818 
-1826 ISGYDRGINIDQ
+1826 
-1838 NTAVATISGNTIG
+1838 
-1851 INDVNRSCIQL
+1851 
-1862 TRLASTE
+1862 
-1869 VKDNTLNLNGG
+1869 
-1880 NAFTLHKNL
+1880 
-1889 AAGSKINIAGNT
+1889 
-1901 VDGNGYLIY
+1901 
-1910 DDTKNAI
+1910 
-1917 DLTYTNNTITGNV
+1917 
-1930 DTTKGVYDGKTH
+1930 GVYVAK
-1942 ALTDGVDV
+1942 VD
-1950 VINGVKA
+1950 N
-1957 AQIGDVKYE
+1957 VKYE

-1971 IDAANNGE
+1971 FDAAKTGD
-1979 TVTLLADAT
+1979 TVTLLKDVT
-1988 EDVTID
+1988 EDVTINKD
-1994 KNITLDLGGKTLT
+1994 ITLDLGGKTLT
-2007 NTGAGKATVTIAKG
+2007 NTDAGKATVTIAKG

-2044 IATFTGVTA
+2044 TATFTGVTA

-2094 GGKFTRDWAPK
+2094 GGKFTGTYAPSSD
-2105 YGVTGTILVYG
+2105 YTAVILVYG
-2116 TTTIKDGTFIDK
+2116 NTTITGGEFIQSLTTTGRW
-2128 STSNNAR
+2128 AHPQ
-2135 VVVTGVVE
+2135 VVMTGVVE
-2143 GYTSIT
+2143 GYEAFTT
-2149 YVKGG
+2149 VTGG
-2154 SFTRTGSGNI
+2154 TFTNKKSGEGI
-2164 FHGLGKATSDN
+2164 FRGIGKATSDN

-2336 GSMVG
+2336 GSMIG

-2348 DCDEGGTLTIKGG
+2348 DCNEGGTLTIKGG
-2361 TFTQNNFIAIKNGV
+2361 TFTQNNFIAIKNGA
-2375 LGVLKVT
+2375 LGVLHVS

-2396 FEADITG
+2396 FKADITG
-2403 GKITGQLWTDA
+2403 GEIKGQLWTDA
-2414 WEEGK
+2414 WKEGE
-2419 SVGKTTIGG
+2419 SVGETKIGG
-2428 DATFAGE
+2428 DAKFTGE

-2442 SVAPTLAINGGNLN
+2442 SVAPTLAINGGNLS
-2456 VTRWRITN
+2456 VTNWRITS
-2464 AAANAGAKPAVSG
+2464 AAAKAGAKPAVSG

-2653 KPNTILVRGGT
+2653 NPNTILVRGGT

-2774 DGYVATQTDG
+2774 AGYVANKDESG
-2784 MYKVAKAD
+2784 MYKVAKANPVAAIGD
-2792 PTAEINGV
+2792 V

-2807 AINAAQATKGGATI
+2807 AITAAQDTKDGATI
-2821 TLLKNINTESYYMVD
+2821 TLLTDINTSSYYEVK
-2836 GDNPVTIDL
+2836 GENPVTIDL
-2845 AGYNITGSGISGL
+2845 AGHNITGSGISGL

-2865 DLTIKGKGTVTAVE
+2865 DLTIKGEGTVTAVE

-2926 VKGGTYKGA
+2926 VEGGTYKGF

-2972 EGENTNFVPAGYVS
+2972 EGEGTNFVAAGYAS
-2986 TKGADGNY
+2986 NMNEDGSY
-2994 TVEEY
+2994 TVAPEDTKIDVKRSLTLGNTLIMNY
-2999 KPVEVWTGYSGAKVA
+2999 KVLLPEGYTNPHIVFESYDAKAGAFYSVPVA
-3014 SYATVAEAAEKLD
+3014 
-3027 GNKWIVIGKD
+3027 D
-3037 YTLTE
+3037 YTLQTKDEETRYVFAFTE
-3042 DFTIG
+3042 T
-3047 GENLDNLYLDVA
+3047 
-3059 EGATLTVAEGVTLTV
+3059 
-3074 AANAKRLGVRD
+3074 
-3085 GATLVNKGTIVVCGS
+3085 
-3100 STSNGFAMLY
+3100 
-3110 GTFTGNELTV
+3110 
-3120 PEGCFLDNNGK
+3120 
-3131 NFFATA
+3131 
-3137 NENAVYEI
+3137 
-3145 TFGDGTVKKTADST
+3145 
-3159 NIKGGNVKQIKL
+3159 
-3171 LKDVTNGGW
+3171 
-3180 TLDSSSVGAEVVLDL
+3180 
-3195 NGHTISYNGA
+3195 
-3205 NRYYATLNVYTKV
+3205 
-3218 TIKNGT
+3218 
-3224 VKYEGSKRGAID
+3224 
-3236 LVGQGDLTIERDVT
+3236 
-3250 IDGGDGFAIF
+3250 
-3260 TSGTSKLTVNGKV
+3260 
-3273 TANGNYAIAGNG
+3273 
-3285 SKDAGGYI
+3285 
-3293 DSCDIIVNGGAVI
+3293 
-3306 SASKG
+3306 
-3311 IAIYHPEKGTV
+3311 
-3322 TINGGTITGHT
+3322 
-3333 GIEMCAGQLVVNGGS
+3333 
-3348 ITSNG
+3348 
-3353 DNMDATGSQNAILD
+3353 
-3367 GAAISIINRNYPGGV
+3367 
-3382 PTAVIKGGTFAAN
+3382 
-3395 GKDAQTVK
+3395 
-3403 AYDYTGDKVAE
+3403 
-3414 WTAAGDNVN
+3414 
-3423 ISGGTFSSI
+3423 
-3432 PTNMGVLCADGYKT
+3432 
-3446 VYDAYADMYN
+3446 
-3456 VVKQD
+3456 
-3461 AKITVG
+3461 
-3467 KRLSIGNDLTITYL
+3467 
-3481 VSMTDCTNP
+3481 
-3490 WVKFQFYN
+3490 
-3498 DDIKGYTTV
+3498 
-3507 EVKNY
+3507 
-3512 GTDTVTGPD
+3512 
-3521 GKPMDVFTFD
+3521 
-3531 FTGINPQRMTDT
+3531 NPQRMTDT

-3548 YAKDANGNVVEYQ
+3548 YATKGETEKAFPI
-3561 VDDYSVAQYCS
+3561 DDYSVADYCNELLDS
-3572 NKLAKLGQNDP
+3572 AANEKGAYNELV
-3583 LRKLIGNL
+3583 GNL
-3591 VAYGAAAQVYQNYRT
+3591 VAYGTAAQLYQNYHT
-3606 DNLVSTVVSGAV
+3606 DKLVKDVVNGGIAVTYPISEAVEVNNLNKVAGGVAIETKSLVLNNAFAIRVKFTLEDNTTIDQVKFTVAV
-3618 STDYTDRLSSVT
+3618 D
-3630 QYTEKVLGTAGVN
+3630 
-3643 IKGKTLVLSN
+3643 GKTTTIGSESFREGTLSN
-3653 TFAVRV
+3653 GT
-3659 YFTVNKGVDI
+3659 
-3669 ANVSFNV
+3669 SC
-3676 TANGKT
+3676 
-3682 DTVNSFEKDEKLGYY
+3682 Y
-3697 YFDYANLNATQL
+3697 YFDFADLNSRQL
-3709 DSEVKFES
+3709 GS
-3717 FVNETGVGDMVT
+3717 TVT
-3729 YSVNTY
+3729 FTAVVDGTNNDVLEFSANTY
-3735 LAKKM
+3735 LR
-3740 PNYDKSSNAYKL
+3740 L
-3752 MAELFNYGCACTE
+3752 MAEREGVSTELMNLLTTLYNYGCTCD
-3765 YASK
+3765 SFK

>member
-29 YATGGTGETSDVIVE
+29 YATGDTGETENAIAE
-44 ETNTSDDNT
+44 ANTSDDNT

-65 EDEGGGAAN
+65 EDEGGGAN
-74 VSEGETATVATI
+74 VSEGKTATVATI

-101 ADGQT
+101 ADGET

-170 QHTDTLVYNNCTI
+170 QHADTLVYDNCTI
-183 NGMVFLYAVNETFNG
+183 NGVVFLYAVNETFNS
-198 CTFNQT
+198 CKFYQD
-204 SAGAYNVWTYGAQ
+204 SADAYNVWTYGAQ

-228 VGRCVLVYN
+228 VGKAVLVYN
-237 EGANHKTDLTVTK
+237 EGAVDKTDLTVENTE
-250 TSFNASAPVTGKA
+250 FNASAPVAGKA

-276 TITVDEQTT
+276 TITVDDKTT
-285 AAGFDNGSNSGNSL
+285 ATGFAAGSKSGNSL
-299 WNDKMQ
+299 WNDKKQ

-315 TVAGETVFE
+315 TVAGEKVFE

-383 LLYDAQQKTGA
+383 LLYDAQQNTGA

-495 GSGNGRVDVTVKDS
+495 GSGNGKVIVTVKDS
-509 TFLKSGGAA
+509 TFFKSGGAA

-555 GKMAVTVKNSTFN
+555 GKMDVTVKNSTFN

-657 TNAATAA
+657 TNAATAV
-664 GDGTEANP
+664 GDGTEAKP
-672 YTLEQLGTMTR
+672 YTLAQLGAMTR
-683 QAYIEAQNRLNGIM
+683 KEYIEAQNRLNGIM

-704 AYDTNGVL
+704 AYDINGVL

-756 SITSGVTGYTSIDK
+756 SITSGVTGYTSIDH

-785 TFKGITFNNVMSFN
+785 TFKDTTFNNVMSFN

-836 KCVFENYTNT
+836 GCVFENYTNT
-846 TDANS
+846 TAPNS

-864 TQGDNEGQ
+864 AQGDNEGQ

-885 DNKVTST
+885 GNTVTST
-892 RPVKFEYISQWNI
+892 RPVKFEYISQWDI

-910 ATGNSFDIS
+910 ATGNYFDIS
-919 RQAGDTTIKN
+919 KQAGDTAIKN

-941 AFNLVAE
+941 AFKLVAE
-948 NNTKSANTAALY
+948 KNAKSENTAALY

-973 TVKNLAG
+973 TVTDTKGN
-980 EPVELTD
+980 EVELAD
-987 ALKWKAGDAET
+987 ALKWKAGDAAT
-998 DKIVLETVEAVA
+998 DKIVLKSVPLDTSIDLDTFIKAVVDAGYTYDGEGVTVKWSPVSGCYDTRDGHKCTVENAKATGNTPKRVNNGLTQFQLFEGENVNVTVKNVKFVYEPADFTICANSGWKGSFTAEQAPAGQLYFMTTGDVNFEGCTFDKVVLTSFNTTGTTTVKDCQFANVYNNYAIKDIRGANISVTGTTITNCGGGIMVSSTDKVEKVTIWKNTFTNVDVA
-1010 SVGSKQYGSLQA
+1010 GTAAEGKVGTRALIQIASSGDYSGTSFNLTTNTATGCGPVLRQLNQTVVDSGKIDTVKSDVDSLVKSGTTGLGTTDSLLEQPVPA
-1022 AIDAASRNATVTM
+1022 GYVED
-1035 LADTKENVTI
+1035 EQGNVTI
-1045 SKALTL
+1045 SNEAGLFWFAKQANAGNNFAGKTVTLANDIALTKAWTPIGIYTDSKTHFKGTFDGQNYTVSGVEVTGDRTKGVGFFGKVYTGTIKNLTVEGTITTTNCDYVGGIVGHGYATISNCTFKGSVGSTNTMQVGGIAGSGGFTIINCSVYGNVTAECWAGGIVGNCQDGGAYTNCYVEGVISAERSYWGGGAAGITPVPLYPSQVISSCYSNTVVKVAGKEVNCPIIAAYNNPLDYNGYTGDLKIYDNSWNKQENSNDNYPIYAEKDGVGGVLVEGKDVSRDNNLVMLEDDLQYVTDLSKVRIMAGSAVTQAQVDALAAASIGTAKYITLAAAIAAANNGETVKLLKDVTENVEIAKEKNLTL
-1051 DLNGFTLNGGTEK
+1051 DLNGKTLSGGTGTAK
-1064 GKPALT
+1064 AALYNLGT
-1070 ITARIV
+1070 ITIRD
-1076 TIKDSSEA
+1076 TSEA
-1084 QTGTIMRE
+1084 KTGTIKRDDNGTVGETSYYVIRNWGTMTIE
-1092 DTAENSGVSSHYVID
+1092 SGIVINNSGYKKT
-1107 IQGNGWVIFKSGT
+1107 NP
-1120 VKNGSGA
+1120 NGSMDGSSLICNGDCD
-1127 GGTKGASL
+1127 GGS
-1135 VRVGDDSVKN
+1135 
-1145 YPGLVINGGTFTQDN
+1145 
-1160 FIVIKVDRGHLTLNG
+1160 TL
-1175 GTLNSANTY
+1175 
-1184 AVENWFNATIKGGT
+1184 TIKGGT
-1198 VNGAVSSW
+1198 FRQDNFIAIKNGALGVLHV
-1206 TYSAGSN
+1206 T
-1213 STLTISGGT
+1213 GGT
-1222 VNGDVTSVNYGD
+1222 ITSNHSAIQNWFKADITGGEIKGQLWTDAYKADESVGETKIGGD
-1234 ADKVA
+1234 AKF
-1239 KVEITDGT
+1239 
-1247 VNGQLDTRSYDPNT
+1247 T
-1261 GELTSIDDAA
+1261 GEIVMDITGSVAPTLAINGGNLNVTNWRITNAAA
-1271 KATIKVSGG
+1271 KAGAKPAVSGG
-1280 TFSSAVPAEY
+1280 TFTSAVPAEY

-1304 YGVQQQQQ
+1304 YGV
-1312 VLAKIGDTAYYTMD
+1312 
-1326 AAFHA
+1326 
-1331 VQAGE
+1331 E
-1336 TIVMQRDYTTGA
+1336 
-1348 EQYSGNK
+1348 
-1355 SFAID
+1355 
-1360 LNGKTWTYTGTNTNH
+1360 
-1375 AAFEINYPDVTL
+1375 
-1387 TVKNGTVASNS
+1387 
-1398 MVGLIP
+1398 
-1404 SAMGVGGTIT
+1404 
-1414 YDNAGLVFEGV
+1414 
-1425 TMTAKG
+1425 
-1431 HSGIETNG
+1431 
-1439 NNTNDAVTLKNS
+1439 
-1451 TLNVPDGFGIYFP
+1451 
-1464 SSGTLTIDNSTI
+1464 
-1476 NAKTMGVQVCAGSLS
+1476 
-1491 INAGSAI
+1491 
-1498 TVTGD
+1498 
-1503 AVPKTENDGAIQD
+1503 
-1516 GAAISIVNR
+1516 
-1525 TGYKGLGDVTVT
+1525 LG
-1537 GGKFTAKAGNKA
+1537 
-1549 IKAYDWA
+1549 
-1556 NNTETEFTA
+1556 
-1565 AEKVAVSG
+1565 
-1573 GTFSSAVPEGLCATG
+1573 
-1588 YIPVAN
+1588 
-1594 GDGTYGVELS
+1594 

-1635 TICEKDALGQG
+1635 TICANDALGQG

-1710 AEADRGATLTVN
+1710 AEAERGATLTVN

-1753 GLYTYQHYFEGIDF
+1753 GLYTYQPYFEGIDF
-1767 KVNNCTL
+1767 RVNNCTL

-1930 DTTKGVYDGKTH
+1930 DTTKGVYGGNTY

-1957 AQIGDVKYE
+1957 AKIGDVKYE

-1971 IDAANNGE
+1971 IDAVKANE
-1979 TVTLLADAT
+1979 TIYVLGNIDLGTDELSTYDVKT
-1988 EDVTID
+1988 TVKNVTID
-1994 KNITLDLGGKTLT
+1994 LGGYTVT
-2007 NTGAGKATVTIAKG
+2007 SAGKYTVYLKVNGWTIQNGTIQNTNASTTYGTLYVGGSSNSTTLKNLTVESKTNGVQFAIASSKNGIKASITVEDGTKISGNYGVYMKGQPKPYGSTRDGQEILNVNGGEITGTTAAIAVFGAAKG
-2021 ATATVQNGS
+2021 NTKA
-2030 IIGGTSYYNIQNNG
+2030 
-2044 IATFTGVTA
+2044 GVIV
-2053 TAGNTGSSM
+2053 N
-2062 IDNWG
+2062 
-2067 TLTIESGTYEGGLN
+2067 
-2081 VVKSEEGSTLTIN
+2081 IN
-2094 GGKFTRDWAPK
+2094 GGKVYSDSYAIAGNGSSVLENTTINISGGKVFSNKDTAIYHPQAGTVTISGGEV
-2105 YGVTGTILVYG
+2105 YGVTG
-2116 TTTIKDGTFIDK
+2116 
-2128 STSNNAR
+2128 
-2135 VVVTGVVE
+2135 GVQM
-2143 GYTSIT
+2143 
-2149 YVKGG
+2149 
-2154 SFTRTGSGNI
+2154 
-2164 FHGLGKATSDN
+2164 
-2175 FEVSGGTFN
+2175 
-2184 KSISDG
+2184 
-2190 YCADGFIPT
+2190 CAG
-2199 KNADGTYGVK
+2199 
-2209 EGKYVAQVGK
+2209 
-2219 YNKYESLAEAISH
+2219 
-2232 SSRST
+2232 
-2237 IKLLAN
+2237 
-2243 VTENVTIPAGKTI
+2243 
-2256 TLDLNGFTLNGGT
+2256 TLN
-2269 GTANAALYNLG
+2269 
-2280 TITIRDSSAAQ
+2280 
-2291 TGTIKRDDAGIEGET
+2291 
-2306 SYYVIR
+2306 
-2312 NQGTMTIESG
+2312 
-2322 IVINNSGYR
+2322 
-2331 KVNST
+2331 
-2336 GSMVG
+2336 
-2341 SSLICNG
+2341 
-2348 DCDEGGTLTIKGG
+2348 
-2361 TFTQNNFIAIKNGV
+2361 
-2375 LGVLKVT
+2375 VT
-2382 GGTITSNHS
+2382 GGTIS
-2391 AIQNW
+2391 A
-2396 FEADITG
+2396 TG
-2403 GKITGQLWTDA
+2403 NGDV
-2414 WEEGK
+2414 
-2419 SVGKTTIGG
+2419 SGKTG
-2428 DATFAGE
+2428 DGSIPDGAAVSIVNRAYPAG
-2435 IVMDITG
+2435 
-2442 SVAPTLAINGGNLN
+2442 APTMTISGGTFTSAAGVGAVQAYGWKNN
-2456 VTRWRITN
+2456 SQQTWDKPN
-2464 AAANAGAKPAVSG
+2464 AAVSG

-2521 LQAAINAAKGNS
+2521 LQAAINAAKGGS
-2533 TVRLLANVTLTETAV
+2533 TVRLLADVTLTETAV
-2548 FPAGKTVHLNLVG
+2548 FPAGKKVDLNLMG

-2584 VGTIESTGNVAVAVG
+2584 NGTIESTGNVAVAVG
-2599 NNASLTVYSGTLKG
+2599 NNAKVTVYSGTLKG
-2613 REGAVITGTSTG
+2613 REGAVITGKSTG
-2625 AKIEIKKNATLIA
+2625 ATIEIRYNATLIA

-2653 KPNTILVRGGT
+2653 KPNTILVKGST

-2669 VTDGYIACGIYAPW
+2669 VTKGYIACGIYAPW

-2821 TLLKNINTESYYMVD
+2821 TLLKNINTEFYYMVN

-2845 AGYNITGSGISGL
+2845 ASHNITGSGISGL

-2865 DLTIKGKGTVTAVE
+2865 DLTIKGEGTVTAVE
-2879 DNGAAMAV
+2879 DNGAAMVV

-2972 EGENTNFVPAGYVS
+2972 EGENTNFVAAGYVS
-2986 TKGADGNY
+2986 NMNEDGSY
-2994 TVEEY
+2994 TV
-2999 KPVEVWTGYSGAKVA
+2999 
-3014 SYATVAEAAEKLD
+3014 
-3027 GNKWIVIGKD
+3027 
-3037 YTLTE
+3037 
-3042 DFTIG
+3042 
-3047 GENLDNLYLDVA
+3047 
-3059 EGATLTVAEGVTLTV
+3059 
-3074 AANAKRLGVRD
+3074 
-3085 GATLVNKGTIVVCGS
+3085 
-3100 STSNGFAMLY
+3100 
-3110 GTFTGNELTV
+3110 V
-3120 PEGCFLDNNGK
+3120 PE
-3131 NFFATA
+3131 
-3137 NENAVYEI
+3137 
-3145 TFGDGTVKKTADST
+3145 
-3159 NIKGGNVKQIKL
+3159 
-3171 LKDVTNGGW
+3171 
-3180 TLDSSSVGAEVVLDL
+3180 
-3195 NGHTISYNGA
+3195 
-3205 NRYYATLNVYTKV
+3205 
-3218 TIKNGT
+3218 
-3224 VKYEGSKRGAID
+3224 
-3236 LVGQGDLTIERDVT
+3236 
-3250 IDGGDGFAIF
+3250 
-3260 TSGTSKLTVNGKV
+3260 
-3273 TANGNYAIAGNG
+3273 
-3285 SKDAGGYI
+3285 
-3293 DSCDIIVNGGAVI
+3293 
-3306 SASKG
+3306 
-3311 IAIYHPEKGTV
+3311 
-3322 TINGGTITGHT
+3322 
-3333 GIEMCAGQLVVNGGS
+3333 
-3348 ITSNG
+3348 
-3353 DNMDATGSQNAILD
+3353 
-3367 GAAISIINRNYPGGV
+3367 
-3382 PTAVIKGGTFAAN
+3382 
-3395 GKDAQTVK
+3395 
-3403 AYDYTGDKVAE
+3403 
-3414 WTAAGDNVN
+3414 
-3423 ISGGTFSSI
+3423 
-3432 PTNMGVLCADGYKT
+3432 
-3446 VYDAYADMYN
+3446 
-3456 VVKQD
+3456 D
-3461 AKITVG
+3461 AKITVN
-3467 KRLSIGNDLTITYL
+3467 KSLTLGNTLTMTYKVL
-3481 VSMTDCTNP
+3481 LPEGYTSEKMV
-3490 WVKFQFYN
+3490 FEFYN
-3498 DDIKGYTTV
+3498 DDIKGYDTV
-3507 EVKNY
+3507 EVLNGNY
-3512 GTDTVTGPD
+3512 NNTT
-3521 GKPMDVFTFD
+3521 KRYEFA
-3531 FTGINPQRMTDT
+3531 FTGINPQRMNDT
-3543 LKATV
+3543 LKAKM
-3548 YAKDANGNVVEYQ
+3548 YAKDANGNEVIYS
-3561 VDDYSVAQYCS
+3561 VDDYSVAMYCNALLS
-3572 NKLAKLGQNDP
+3572 SEANKDGKYT
-3583 LRKLIGNL
+3583 KLIASL
-3591 VAYGAAAQVYQNYRT
+3591 VAYGTASQKYMNYRT
-3606 DNLVSTVVSGAV
+3606 DTLVSSIVDAGAAD
-3618 STDYTDRLSSVT
+3618 DYTAQLAAVQTVNNRIPGTGVT
-3630 QYTEKVLGTAGVN
+3630 
-3643 IKGKTLVLSN
+3643 IKAKSLVLTNAFAIRVKFVLDSN
-3653 TFAVRV
+3653 VSIDDV
-3659 YFTVNKGVDI
+3659 YFTVNSDSTQYKEFKQSTLSDG
-3669 ANVSFNV
+3669 
-3676 TANGKT
+3676 
-3682 DTVNSFEKDEKLGYY
+3682 TVCY
-3697 YFDYANLNATQL
+3697 YFDYTGLNASEL
-3709 DSEVKFES
+3709 DDAFT
-3717 FVNETGVGDMVT
+3717 FTAHTGTGTGDALA
-3729 YSVNTY
+3729 YNANTY
-3735 LAKKM
+3735 LNGM
-3740 PNYDKSSNAYKL
+3740 YKVL
-3752 MAELFNYGCACTE
+3752 TDRGDTTSALYEIVTALFNYGWTCNHF
-3765 YASK
+3765 

>member
-1 MSKTRMGKRVA
+1 
-12 SLLLS
+12 
-17 LVMMLSLLPTTV
+17 
-29 YATGGTGETSDVIVE
+29 
-44 ETNTSDDNT
+44 
-53 VGGTTGNPELTG
+53 
-65 EDEGGGAAN
+65 
-74 VSEGETATVATI
+74 
-86 GSATYESLDEAITAV
+86 
-101 ADGQT
+101 
-106 IVVNAGEYTLNGSLN
+106 
-121 YTGKAFTIAAA
+121 
-132 DGADV
+132 
-137 SFDMSAA
+137 
-144 VALHGAKITF
+144 
-154 NNVTFDYKTN
+154 VTF
-164 GNYIGL
+164 
-170 QHTDTLVYNNCTI
+170 
-183 NGMVFLYAVNETFNG
+183 E
-198 CTFNQT
+198 
-204 SAGAYNVWTYGAQ
+204 
-217 NVAFNGCTFNC
+217 
-228 VGRCVLVYN
+228 
-237 EGANHKTDLTVTK
+237 
-250 TSFNASAPVTGKA
+250 
-263 AIEIDTSLMAGGA
+263 
-276 TITVDEQTT
+276 
-285 AAGFDNGSNSGNSL
+285 
-299 WNDKMQ
+299 
-305 TADTNKNTTV
+305 
-315 TVAGETVFE
+315 
-324 PKATASAVA
+324 
-333 TTKDGREYATLTEAL
+333 
-348 AAVTESNP
+348 
-356 LTSVTEEA
+356 
-364 WPAATPVYYN
+364 
-374 GSFYATIGE
+374 
-383 LLYDAQQKTGA
+383 
-394 ITPENAPDTAVI
+394 
-406 YCRPGTTI
+406 
-414 PTGKASH
+414 
-421 PSFVTS
+421 
-427 TTIYGNGATLSG
+427 
-439 VTEWDVENYYT
+439 
-450 LTKDI
+450 
-455 TINLYSLNGG
+455 
-465 ASVWGTRRSDYAVTV
+465 
-480 NMVDCKDAHEVLFNY
+480 
-495 GSGNGRVDVTVKDS
+495 
-509 TFLKSGGAA
+509 
-518 HGWPVSINCLGSLL
+518 
-532 VDGCTFDGV
+532 
-541 TTGVVVNVKQPSEN
+541 
-555 GKMAVTVKNSTFN
+555 
-568 NVTGQDSNKGAL
+568 
-580 RVTGQQACDIDLT
+580 
-593 IENVAFT
+593 
-600 GTHADPEDIT
+600 
-610 IGNVKSEE
+610 
-618 NLGKVS
+618 
-624 YNISGTDASMTTH
+624 
-637 KAGATEAAK
+637 
-646 ETLVSGTTYTG
+646 
-657 TNAATAA
+657 
-664 GDGTEANP
+664 
-672 YTLEQLGTMTR
+672 
-683 QAYIEAQNRLNGIM
+683 
-697 YVTVGNY
+697 
-704 AYDTNGVL
+704 
-712 GNGVRDDTTGQI
+712 
-724 PDHSK
+724 
-729 LNAYGENGYLGEKN
+729 
-743 DGANGKSV
+743 
-751 VFVGG
+751 
-756 SITSGVTGYTSIDK
+756 
-770 IGTSL
+770 
-775 LLALPAYTNV
+775 
-785 TFKGITFNNVMSFN
+785 GITFNNVMSFN

-872 GSDFKSLTTINFT
+872 GSDFRSLTAINFT
-885 DNKVTST
+885 GNTVTST

-910 ATGNSFDIS
+910 ATGNFFDIS
-919 RQAGDTTIKN
+919 RQAGDTAIKN

-948 NNTKSANTAALY
+948 NNTKSENTAALY

-980 EPVELTD
+980 DPVELTD
-987 ALKWKAGDAET
+987 ALKWKAGDAT
-998 DKIVLETVEAVA
+998 ADKLTLKSVPLVTSAVA
-1010 SVGSKQYGSLQA
+1010 SIGTAKYETLAEAFAAAKDGDTITLLTDCSGDGIRVEPNTFTTKGLTVDFAGHTYTVGGKLVGSTGTKSNGFQLNKGNKITFQNGAIYGDASVA
-1022 AIDAASRNATVTM
+1022 GDDTTEWAGAPAILIQNYCD
-1035 LADTKENVTI
+1035 
-1045 SKALTL
+1045 LTL
-1051 DLNGFTLNGGTEK
+1051 SGMKVSGGYNTVYTMSNNCGNVVIESTTINA
-1064 GKPALT
+1064 GGGGSGRAPFALDACGYSRYT
-1070 ITARIV
+1070 
-1076 TIKDSSEA
+1076 
-1084 QTGTIMRE
+1084 
-1092 DTAENSGVSSHYVID
+1092 GVSV
-1107 IQGNGWVIFKSGT
+1107 T
-1120 VKNGSGA
+1120 VK
-1127 GGTKGASL
+1127 GTST
-1135 VRVGDDSVKN
+1135 
-1145 YPGLVINGGTFTQDN
+1145 INGDIEVSRSASNENAVT
-1160 FIVIKVDRGHLTLNG
+1160 LTL
-1175 GTLNSANTY
+1175 
-1184 AVENWFNATIKGGT
+1184 ENGT
-1198 VNGAVSSW
+1198 VNGTLKIDSSIK
-1206 TYSAGSN
+1206 S
-1213 STLTISGGT
+1213 
-1222 VNGDVTSVNYGD
+1222 GD
-1234 ADKVA
+1234 ATTVTKSANVTLA
-1239 KVEITDGT
+1239 APDGYLW
-1247 VNGQLDTRSYDPNT
+1247 NAA
-1261 GELTSIDDAA
+1261 GEL
-1271 KATIKVSGG
+1271 V
-1280 TFSSAVPAEY
+1280 
-1290 CAAGFIPTANADGT
+1290 
-1304 YGVQQQQQ
+1304 
-1312 VLAKIGDTAYYTMD
+1312 
-1326 AAFHA
+1326 
-1331 VQAGE
+1331 
-1336 TIVMQRDYTTGA
+1336 
-1348 EQYSGNK
+1348 
-1355 SFAID
+1355 
-1360 LNGKTWTYTGTNTNH
+1360 
-1375 AAFEINYPDVTL
+1375 
-1387 TVKNGTVASNS
+1387 
-1398 MVGLIP
+1398 
-1404 SAMGVGGTIT
+1404 
-1414 YDNAGLVFEGV
+1414 
-1425 TMTAKG
+1425 
-1431 HSGIETNG
+1431 
-1439 NNTNDAVTLKNS
+1439 
-1451 TLNVPDGFGIYFP
+1451 
-1464 SSGTLTIDNSTI
+1464 
-1476 NAKTMGVQVCAGSLS
+1476 
-1491 INAGSAI
+1491 
-1498 TVTGD
+1498 
-1503 AVPKTENDGAIQD
+1503 
-1516 GAAISIVNR
+1516 
-1525 TGYKGLGDVTVT
+1525 
-1537 GGKFTAKAGNKA
+1537 
-1549 IKAYDWA
+1549 
-1556 NNTETEFTA
+1556 
-1565 AEKVAVSG
+1565 VAV
-1573 GTFSSAVPEGLCATG
+1573 AQ
-1588 YIPVAN
+1588 
-1594 GDGTYGVELS
+1594 
-1604 NYVVVGGIKGFE
+1604 VGE
-1616 NTKFASFADAYDA
+1616 N
-1629 IKPVLE
+1629 
-1635 TICEKDALGQG
+1635 
-1646 TPANAAAFDAV
+1646 
-1657 FTDVKDGRATLTYTI
+1657 
-1672 TGNVTYDETGY
+1672 
-1683 ANLLTMGRRSSHY
+1683 
-1696 LTNERHLINFKFVG
+1696 
-1710 AEADRGATLTVN
+1710 
-1722 SNITLPYE
+1722 
-1730 WWGEKITTA
+1730 
-1739 ISFENL
+1739 
-1745 TITGSASN
+1745 
-1753 GLYTYQHYFEGIDF
+1753 
-1767 KVNNCTL
+1767 
-1774 KGIKIYNC
+1774 
-1782 ANVGGSYT
+1782 
-1790 ITNSTLDG
+1790 
-1798 TGAPAGAYAIHLQGN
+1798 
-1813 ETAPL
+1813 
-1818 NITISGNQ
+1818 
-1826 ISGYDRGINIDQ
+1826 
-1838 NTAVATISGNTIG
+1838 
-1851 INDVNRSCIQL
+1851 
-1862 TRLASTE
+1862 
-1869 VKDNTLNLNGG
+1869 
-1880 NAFTLHKNL
+1880 
-1889 AAGSKINIAGNT
+1889 
-1901 VDGNGYLIY
+1901 
-1910 DDTKNAI
+1910 
-1917 DLTYTNNTITGNV
+1917 
-1930 DTTKGVYDGKTH
+1930 
-1942 ALTDGVDV
+1942 
-1950 VINGVKA
+1950 
-1957 AQIGDVKYE
+1957 KYE
-1966 TLQAA
+1966 TLAAA
-1971 IDAANNGE
+1971 IAAANNGE
-1979 TVTLLADAT
+1979 TVTLL
-1988 EDVTID
+1988 
-1994 KNITLDLGGKTLT
+1994 
-2007 NTGAGKATVTIAKG
+2007 
-2021 ATATVQNGS
+2021 
-2030 IIGGTSYYNIQNNG
+2030 
-2044 IATFTGVTA
+2044 
-2053 TAGNTGSSM
+2053 
-2062 IDNWG
+2062 
-2067 TLTIESGTYEGGLN
+2067 
-2081 VVKSEEGSTLTIN
+2081 
-2094 GGKFTRDWAPK
+2094 
-2105 YGVTGTILVYG
+2105 
-2116 TTTIKDGTFIDK
+2116 KD
-2128 STSNNAR
+2128 
-2135 VVVTGVVE
+2135 
-2143 GYTSIT
+2143 
-2149 YVKGG
+2149 
-2154 SFTRTGSGNI
+2154 
-2164 FHGLGKATSDN
+2164 
-2175 FEVSGGTFN
+2175 
-2184 KSISDG
+2184 
-2190 YCADGFIPT
+2190 
-2199 KNADGTYGVK
+2199 
-2209 EGKYVAQVGK
+2209 
-2219 YNKYESLAEAISH
+2219 
-2232 SSRST
+2232 
-2237 IKLLAN
+2237 
-2243 VTENVTIPAGKTI
+2243 VTENVEIAKEKNL
-2256 TLDLNGFTLNGGT
+2256 TLDLNGKTLSGGT
-2269 GTANAALYNLG
+2269 GTAKAALSNLG
-2280 TITIRDSSAAQ
+2280 TITIRDTSEAK
-2291 TGTIKRDDAGIEGET
+2291 TGTIKRDDNGTVGET

-2322 IVINNSGYR
+2322 TVINNSGYR
-2331 KVNST
+2331 KTNPT

-2348 DCDEGGTLTIKGG
+2348 DCKEGGTLTIKGG
-2361 TFTQNNFIAIKNGV
+2361 TLTQNNFIAIKNGV
-2375 LGVLKVT
+2375 LGVLHVT
-2382 GGTITSNHS
+2382 GGKITSNHS

-2396 FEADITG
+2396 FKADITG
-2403 GKITGQLWTDA
+2403 GEIKGQLWTDA

-2419 SVGKTTIGG
+2419 SVGETKIGG
-2428 DATFAGE
+2428 GAEFTGE

-2442 SVAPTLAINGGNLN
+2442 SVVPTLAINGGNLD
-2456 VTRWRITN
+2456 VTNWRITST
-2464 AAANAGAKPAVSG
+2464 AAKAGAKPAVSG

-2484 KEEYCAT
+2484 PAEYCAE
-2491 GYIPKDNGDGTY
+2491 GFIPVKNADGTY
-2503 GVKEGVYVAK
+2503 GVKAGAYVAQIR
-2513 VDNVKYET
+2513 DVKYET
-2521 LQAAINAAKGNS
+2521 LQEAINAAKGGS
-2533 TVRLLANVTLTETAV
+2533 TVRLLEDVTLTETAV
-2548 FPAGKTVHLNLVG
+2548 FPAGKTVHLNLAG

-2574 GTTDIQSTGG
+2574 GTTDIQDTYKT
-2584 VGTIESTGNVAVAVG
+2584 GTIESTGNVAVAVG

-2625 AKIEIKKNATLIA
+2625 AKIEIRKNATLIA

-2653 KPNTILVRGGT
+2653 KPNTILVKGST
-2664 FIGGI
+2664 FIGDI
-2669 VTDGYIACGIYAPW
+2669 KTTGYIACGIYAPW

-2709 KVTGGTFNCTGTAEG
+2709 KVTGGTFNCGDGTAEG
-2724 YVGDSK
+2724 WVGDSK

-2735 AALVFDKAAKYP
+2735 AALVFDKAANYP
-2747 ALTESSQILVSGGSF
+2747 ALAPDSKILVSGGSF
-2762 STDPAVNGATLA
+2762 STNPAANGATLA

-2821 TLLKNINTESYYMVD
+2821 TLLKNINTESYYTVN

-2865 DLTIKGKGTVTAVE
+2865 DLTIKGEGTVTAVE

-2902 YTQQIT
+2902 YTQQISDT
-2908 NTADPHF
+2908 TDPHF

-2926 VKGGTYKGA
+2926 VKGGTYKGF
-2935 TPDWTLNCYDEHY
+2935 TPDWTLNCKDEHY

-3481 VSMTDCTNP
+3481 VSLTDCTNP

-3659 YFTVNKGVDI
+3659 YFTVNEGVDI

>member
-29 YATGGTGETSDVIVE
+29 YATGDTGETKNAIVE

-65 EDEGGGAAN
+65 EGEGGGANVSEGEGGGAN

-86 GSATYESLDEAITAV
+86 GSTTYESLDAAITAV
-101 ADGQT
+101 ADGET

-144 VALHGAKITF
+144 VALHGARITF

-183 NGMVFLYAVNETFNG
+183 NGMVFLYAVNETFNS
-198 CTFNQT
+198 CKFYQD
-204 SAGAYNVWTYGAQ
+204 SADAYNVWTYGAQ

-228 VGRCVLVYN
+228 VGKAVLVYN
-237 EGANHKTDLTVTK
+237 EGAIAKTDLTVTN
-250 TSFNASAPVTGKA
+250 TEFNASAPVAGKA
-263 AIEIDTSLMAGGA
+263 AIEIDTSLMEGGA
-276 TITVDEQTT
+276 TITVDDKTT
-285 AAGFDNGSNSGNSL
+285 AEGFDNGFNSGNPL
-299 WNDKMQ
+299 WNDKKQ

-315 TVAGETVFE
+315 TVAGEKVFE
-324 PKATASAVA
+324 PKTTVVKPVSVNGTSYETLEDAIDAATPDANGVVTYEISGKVDVTATGWVQVAKSGLTGLTAVKFVG
-333 TTKDGREYATLTEAL
+333 TTDDAKICINGGLAILADQNYDIDVSFEAL
-348 AAVTESNP
+348 ALSKLNPTYGGDYGHSTNYFTTWLRNSGAAENTVTYTNCTFPNGVSNNQ
-356 LTSVTEEA
+356 
-364 WPAATPVYYN
+364 Y
-374 GSFYATIGE
+374 G
-383 LLYDAQQKTGA
+383 KTVFDNCKF
-394 ITPENAPDTAVI
+394 T
-406 YCRPGTTI
+406 
-414 PTGKASH
+414 
-421 PSFVTS
+421 
-427 TTIYGNGATLSG
+427 NGATGL
-439 VTEWDVENYYT
+439 Y
-450 LTKDI
+450 
-455 TINLYSLNGG
+455 NL
-465 ASVWGTRRSDYAVTV
+465 W
-480 NMVDCKDAHEVLFNY
+480 NY
-495 GSGNGRVDVTVKDS
+495 GGS
-509 TFLKSGGAA
+509 TE
-518 HGWPVSINCLGSLL
+518 I
-532 VDGCTFDGV
+532 
-541 TTGVVVNVKQPSEN
+541 
-555 GKMAVTVKNSTFN
+555 KNS
-568 NVTGQDSNKGAL
+568 S
-580 RVTGQQACDIDLT
+580 
-593 IENVAFT
+593 FT
-600 GTHADPEDIT
+600 GTRGIKAYSEGVDGGQIEVADTTFNGLGEKAAIVVSKATTVTLNKVDATECTKGLLQKDIDGGSLKTTIEANGTGISGKFDIT
-610 IGNVKSEE
+610 ATTTADAAKNEF
-618 NLGKVS
+618 
-624 YNISGTDASMTTH
+624 NISAGTFTSEVPNDYCADGFEV
-637 KAGATEAAK
+637 KANAD
-646 ETLVSGTTYTG
+646 GTYG
-657 TNAATAA
+657 VVEAATAA
-664 GDGTEANP
+664 GDGTEAKP
-672 YTLEQLGTMTR
+672 YTLEQLGAMTR
-683 QAYIEAQNRLNGIM
+683 KAYIEAQNRLNGTM
-697 YVTVGNY
+697 YVTVGDY

-810 GELKFDGCT
+810 GALKFDGCT

-836 KCVFENYTNT
+836 GCEFKNYTNT

-885 DNKVTST
+885 NNKVTST
-892 RPVKFEYISQWNI
+892 RPVKFEYISQWDI

-919 RQAGDTTIKN
+919 KQDGDTTIKN

-948 NNTKSANTAALY
+948 NNTKSENTAALY

-980 EPVELTD
+980 DPVELTD
-987 ALKWKAGDAET
+987 ALKWKAGDATT
-998 DKIVLETVEAVA
+998 DKLTLKSVPLDTSIDLDTFIKAVVAAGYTYDGEGVTVKWSPVSGCYDTRDGHECTVENAKATGNTPKRVNNGLTQFQLFEGENVNVTVKNVKFEYVPAAFTVCENSNWKGSFTAEQAPAGQLYFMTTGDVNFEGCTFDKVVLTSFNTTGTTTVKDCQFKNVYNNYAIKDIRGANISVSGTTITNCGGGIMVSSTGAVSAVTITGNTFDKVDVAGTAVGEKVGTRALIQIASSGDYSGTSFDLKANTATGCGPVLRQLNQTVVDSGKIDEVKSDVA
-1010 SVGSKQYGSLQA
+1010 SLVNNGTTGLGTTDSLLEQSA
-1022 AIDAASRNATVTM
+1022 PAGYVED
-1035 LADTKENVTI
+1035 EQGNVTI
-1045 SKALTL
+1045 SDEAGLFWFAKQANAGNNFAGKTVTLANNIALTKAWTPIGIYNNSKTHFKGTF
-1051 DLNGFTLNGGTEK
+1051 DGQNHTVSGVEVTENRANGVGFF
-1064 GKPALT
+1064 GK
-1070 ITARIV
+1070 V
-1076 TIKDSSEA
+1076 Y
-1084 QTGTIMRE
+1084 TGTI
-1092 DTAENSGVSSHYVID
+1092 
-1107 IQGNGWVIFKSGT
+1107 
-1120 VKNGSGA
+1120 KN
-1127 GGTKGASL
+1127 
-1135 VRVGDDSVKN
+1135 
-1145 YPGLVINGGTFTQDN
+1145 
-1160 FIVIKVDRGHLTLNG
+1160 
-1175 GTLNSANTY
+1175 
-1184 AVENWFNATIKGGT
+1184 
-1198 VNGAVSSW
+1198 
-1206 TYSAGSN
+1206 
-1213 STLTISGGT
+1213 
-1222 VNGDVTSVNYGD
+1222 
-1234 ADKVA
+1234 
-1239 KVEITDGT
+1239 
-1247 VNGQLDTRSYDPNT
+1247 
-1261 GELTSIDDAA
+1261 
-1271 KATIKVSGG
+1271 
-1280 TFSSAVPAEY
+1280 
-1290 CAAGFIPTANADGT
+1290 
-1304 YGVQQQQQ
+1304 
-1312 VLAKIGDTAYYTMD
+1312 
-1326 AAFHA
+1326 
-1331 VQAGE
+1331 
-1336 TIVMQRDYTTGA
+1336 
-1348 EQYSGNK
+1348 
-1355 SFAID
+1355 
-1360 LNGKTWTYTGTNTNH
+1360 
-1375 AAFEINYPDVTL
+1375 L
-1387 TVKNGTVASNS
+1387 TVE
-1398 MVGLIP
+1398 
-1404 SAMGVGGTIT
+1404 GTIT
-1414 YDNAGLVFEGV
+1414 TTGCNYVGGIVGHGYATISNCTFKGNVGSTNTMQVGGIAGSGGFTITNCSVYGNVTAECWAGGIVGNCQDGGAYTNCYVEGVISAGRTYWGGGAAGITPVPLYPSQVISSCYSNTVVKVAGEEVNCPIIAAYNNPLDYNGYTGDLKIYDNSWN
-1425 TMTAKG
+1425 KQ
-1431 HSGIETNG
+1431 
-1439 NNTNDAVTLKNS
+1439 KNS
-1451 TLNVPDGFGIYFP
+1451 NDNYPIYAEKDGTGGVLVEGKDV
-1464 SSGTLTIDNSTI
+1464 SRDNNLVMLEDDLQYVTD
-1476 NAKTMGVQVCAGSLS
+1476 LS
-1491 INAGSAI
+1491 KVRIMAGSAVTQAQVDALAAASIGTAKYI
-1498 TVTGD
+1498 TL
-1503 AVPKTENDGAIQD
+1503 A
-1516 GAAISIVNR
+1516 AAI
-1525 TGYKGLGDVTVT
+1525 
-1537 GGKFTAKAGNKA
+1537 A
-1549 IKAYDWA
+1549 
-1556 NNTETEFTA
+1556 
-1565 AEKVAVSG
+1565 
-1573 GTFSSAVPEGLCATG
+1573 
-1588 YIPVAN
+1588 
-1594 GDGTYGVELS
+1594 
-1604 NYVVVGGIKGFE
+1604 
-1616 NTKFASFADAYDA
+1616 
-1629 IKPVLE
+1629 
-1635 TICEKDALGQG
+1635 
-1646 TPANAAAFDAV
+1646 
-1657 FTDVKDGRATLTYTI
+1657 
-1672 TGNVTYDETGY
+1672 
-1683 ANLLTMGRRSSHY
+1683 
-1696 LTNERHLINFKFVG
+1696 
-1710 AEADRGATLTVN
+1710 
-1722 SNITLPYE
+1722 
-1730 WWGEKITTA
+1730 
-1739 ISFENL
+1739 
-1745 TITGSASN
+1745 
-1753 GLYTYQHYFEGIDF
+1753 
-1767 KVNNCTL
+1767 
-1774 KGIKIYNC
+1774 
-1782 ANVGGSYT
+1782 
-1790 ITNSTLDG
+1790 
-1798 TGAPAGAYAIHLQGN
+1798 
-1813 ETAPL
+1813 
-1818 NITISGNQ
+1818 
-1826 ISGYDRGINIDQ
+1826 
-1838 NTAVATISGNTIG
+1838 
-1851 INDVNRSCIQL
+1851 
-1862 TRLASTE
+1862 
-1869 VKDNTLNLNGG
+1869 
-1880 NAFTLHKNL
+1880 
-1889 AAGSKINIAGNT
+1889 
-1901 VDGNGYLIY
+1901 
-1910 DDTKNAI
+1910 
-1917 DLTYTNNTITGNV
+1917 
-1930 DTTKGVYDGKTH
+1930 
-1942 ALTDGVDV
+1942 
-1950 VINGVKA
+1950 
-1957 AQIGDVKYE
+1957 
-1966 TLQAA
+1966 
-1971 IDAANNGE
+1971 AANNGE
-1979 TVTLLADAT
+1979 TVTLLKDVT

-2154 SFTRTGSGNI
+2154 SFTIAGSGNI

-2291 TGTIKRDDAGIEGET
+2291 TGTIKRDDNGTVGET

-2322 IVINNSGYR
+2322 NVINNSGYR

-2361 TFTQNNFIAIKNGV
+2361 TFTQNNFIAIKNGA
-2375 LGVLKVT
+2375 LGVLHVT

-2396 FEADITG
+2396 FKADITG
-2403 GKITGQLWTDA
+2403 GEIKGQLWTDA
-2414 WEEGK
+2414 WKEGE
-2419 SVGKTTIGG
+2419 SVGETKIGG
-2428 DATFAGE
+2428 DAKFSGE

-2456 VTRWRITN
+2456 VTNWRITN

-2491 GYIPKDNGDGTY
+2491 GYIPTANADGTY

-2521 LQAAINAAKGNS
+2521 LQAAIDAAKGNS

-2599 NNASLTVYSGTLKG
+2599 DNASLTVYSGTLKG

-2638 TDNAVIAGNGSQRDG
+2638 TDNAVIAGNGSKRDG

-2669 VTDGYIACGIYAPW
+2669 VTEGYIACGIYAPW

-2709 KVTGGTFNCTGTAEG
+2709 TVTGGTFSCTGTAEG

-2735 AALVFDKAAKYP
+2735 AALVFDKAANYP
-2747 ALTESSQILVSGGSF
+2747 ALTADSKILVSGGSF
-2762 STDPAVNGATLA
+2762 STDPAANGATLA
-2774 DGYVATQTDG
+2774 AGYVAAKDESG
-2784 MYKVAKAD
+2784 MYKVAKAN

-2821 TLLKNINTESYYMVD
+2821 TLLKNINTESYYMVN

-2865 DLTIKGKGTVTAVE
+2865 DLTIKGEGTVTAVE

-2902 YTQQIT
+2902 YTQQIS
-2908 NTADPHF
+2908 NTTDPHF

-2986 TKGADGNY
+2986 TKSADGNFVV
-2994 TVEEY
+2994 T
-2999 KPVEVWTGYSGAKVA
+2999 EVKVA
-3014 SYATVAEAAEKLD
+3014 EVNGVAYATLSEAIAAAKD
-3027 GNKWIVIGKD
+3027 GDI
-3037 YTLTE
+3037 
-3042 DFTIG
+3042 
-3047 GENLDNLYLDVA
+3047 
-3059 EGATLTVAEGVTLTV
+3059 VTL
-3074 AANAKRLGVRD
+3074 LRD
-3085 GATLVNKGTIVVCGS
+3085 INTPEISYMISKSLTI
-3100 STSNGFAMLY
+3100 
-3110 GTFTGNELTV
+3110 
-3120 PEGCFLDNNGK
+3120 
-3131 NFFATA
+3131 
-3137 NENAVYEI
+3137 
-3145 TFGDGTVKKTADST
+3145 
-3159 NIKGGNVKQIKL
+3159 
-3171 LKDVTNGGW
+3171 
-3180 TLDSSSVGAEVVLDL
+3180 DL
-3195 NGHTISYNGA
+3195 NGMTVTGSGYDAVFQIDNA
-3205 NRYYATLNVYTKV
+3205 DAKV
-3218 TIKNGT
+3218 VIKNGK
-3224 VKYEGSKRGAID
+3224 VVAVEQSGSAGKYTMAIW
-3236 LVGQGDLTIERDVT
+3236 
-3250 IDGGDGFAIF
+3250 
-3260 TSGTSKLTVNGKV
+3260 
-3273 TANGNYAIAGNG
+3273 
-3285 SKDAGGYI
+3285 
-3293 DSCDIIVNGGAVI
+3293 
-3306 SASKG
+3306 ASKAG
-3311 IAIYHPEKGTV
+3311 CEVTLEGLDVSQKITHTEDPQMDMIYAS
-3322 TINGGTITGHT
+3322 GGTITINSGNFVSGT
-3333 GIEMCAGQLVVNGGS
+3333 PAWTLNCNDTSYKNG
-3348 ITSNG
+3348 TAN
-3353 DNMDATGSQNAILD
+3353 
-3367 GAAISIINRNYPGGV
+3367 IIV
-3382 PTAVIKGGTFAAN
+3382 KGGTFVGFDPAN
-3395 GKDAQTVK
+3395 NKAEGKGTNFV
-3403 AYDYTGDKVAE
+3403 
-3414 WTAAGDNVN
+3414 AAGYVSRMDE
-3423 ISGGTFSSI
+3423 
-3432 PTNMGVLCADGYKT
+3432 DGSYT
-3446 VYDAYADMYN
+3446 V
-3456 VVKQD
+3456 VPED
-3461 AKITVG
+3461 AKITVN
-3467 KRLSIGNDLTITYL
+3467 KSLTLGNTLTMTYKVL
-3481 VSMTDCTNP
+3481 LPEGYTSEKMV
-3490 WVKFQFYN
+3490 FEFYN
-3498 DDIKGYTTV
+3498 DDIKGYDTV
-3507 EVKNY
+3507 EVLNGNY
-3512 GTDTVTGPD
+3512 NNTT
-3521 GKPMDVFTFD
+3521 KRYEFA
-3531 FTGINPQRMTDT
+3531 FTGINPQRMNDT
-3543 LKATV
+3543 LKAKM
-3548 YAKDANGNVVEYQ
+3548 YAKDANGNEVIYS
-3561 VDDYSVAQYCS
+3561 VDDYSVAMYCNALLS
-3572 NKLAKLGQNDP
+3572 SEANKDGKYT
-3583 LRKLIGNL
+3583 KLIASL
-3591 VAYGAAAQVYQNYRT
+3591 VAYGTASQKYMNYRT
-3606 DNLVSTVVSGAV
+3606 DTLVSSIVDAGAAD
-3618 STDYTDRLSSVT
+3618 DYTAQLAAVQAVNNRIPGTGVT
-3630 QYTEKVLGTAGVN
+3630 
-3643 IKGKTLVLSN
+3643 IKAKSLVLTNAFAIRVKFVLDSN
-3653 TFAVRV
+3653 VSIDDV
-3659 YFTVNKGVDI
+3659 YFTVNSDSTQYKEFKQSTLSDG
-3669 ANVSFNV
+3669 
-3676 TANGKT
+3676 
-3682 DTVNSFEKDEKLGYY
+3682 TVCY
-3697 YFDYANLNATQL
+3697 YFDYTGLNASEL
-3709 DSEVKFES
+3709 DNAFT
-3717 FVNETGVGDMVT
+3717 FTAHAGTGTGDALT
-3729 YSVNTY
+3729 YNANTY
-3735 LAKKM
+3735 LNGM
-3740 PNYDKSSNAYKL
+3740 YKVL
-3752 MAELFNYGCACTE
+3752 TDRGDTTSALYEIVTALFNYGWTCDHF
-3765 YASK
+3765 

>member
-29 YATGGTGETSDVIVE
+29 YATGDTGETKNAIVE

-65 EDEGGGAAN
+65 EDEGGGTIG
-74 VSEGETATVATI
+74 SEGETVTVATI
-86 GSATYESLDEAITAV
+86 GEAKYETLDEAITAV
-101 ADGQT
+101 ADGET

-154 NNVTFDYKTN
+154 NNVIFDYKTN

-170 QHTDTLVYNNCTI
+170 QHADTLVYNNCTI
-183 NGMVFLYAVNETFNG
+183 NGMVFLYAGNETFNG
-198 CTFNQT
+198 CTFKQE
-204 SAGAYNVWTYGAQ
+204 SPDAYNVWTYGAQ

-228 VGRCVLVYN
+228 VGKAVLVYN
-237 EGANHKTDLTVTK
+237 EGAIAKTDLTVTDTK
-250 TSFNASAPVTGKA
+250 FVASAPVTGKA

-276 TITVDEQTT
+276 TITVDDKTT
-285 AAGFDNGSNSGNSL
+285 DTGFAAGSNSGKTL
-299 WNDKMQ
+299 WNDKKQ

-315 TVAGETVFE
+315 TVAGEKVFE
-324 PKATASAVA
+324 PKATVVKPVSVNGTSYETLEDAIDAATPDANGVVTYEISGKVDVTATGWVQVAKSGLTGLTAVKFVG
-333 TTKDGREYATLTEAL
+333 TTDDAKICINGGLAILADQNYDIDVSFEAL
-348 AAVTESNP
+348 ALSKLNPTYGGDYGHSTNYFTTWLRNSGAAENTVTYTNCTFPNGVSNNQ
-356 LTSVTEEA
+356 
-364 WPAATPVYYN
+364 Y
-374 GSFYATIGE
+374 G
-383 LLYDAQQKTGA
+383 KTVFDNCKF
-394 ITPENAPDTAVI
+394 T
-406 YCRPGTTI
+406 
-414 PTGKASH
+414 
-421 PSFVTS
+421 
-427 TTIYGNGATLSG
+427 NGATGL
-439 VTEWDVENYYT
+439 Y
-450 LTKDI
+450 
-455 TINLYSLNGG
+455 NL
-465 ASVWGTRRSDYAVTV
+465 W
-480 NMVDCKDAHEVLFNY
+480 NY
-495 GSGNGRVDVTVKDS
+495 GGS
-509 TFLKSGGAA
+509 TE
-518 HGWPVSINCLGSLL
+518 I
-532 VDGCTFDGV
+532 
-541 TTGVVVNVKQPSEN
+541 
-555 GKMAVTVKNSTFN
+555 KNS
-568 NVTGQDSNKGAL
+568 S
-580 RVTGQQACDIDLT
+580 
-593 IENVAFT
+593 FT
-600 GTHADPEDIT
+600 GTRGIKAYSEGVDGGQIEVADTTFNGLGEKAAIVVSKATTVTLNKVDATECTKGLLQKDIDGGSLKTTIEANGTGISGKFDIT
-610 IGNVKSEE
+610 ATTTADAAKNEF
-618 NLGKVS
+618 
-624 YNISGTDASMTTH
+624 NISAGTFTSEVSNDYCADGFEV
-637 KAGATEAAK
+637 KANDN
-646 ETLVSGTTYTG
+646 GTYG
-657 TNAATAA
+657 VVEAATAD

-672 YTLEQLGTMTR
+672 YTLEQLGAMTR
-683 QAYIEAQNRLNGIM
+683 QAYIDAQNRLNGTM

-712 GNGVRDDTTGQI
+712 GNGVRDDTTGQT

-836 KCVFENYTNT
+836 RCEFKNYTNT
-846 TDANS
+846 TDANN

-872 GSDFKSLTTINFT
+872 GSDFRSLTTINFT

-892 RPVKFEYISQWNI
+892 RPVKFEYISQWDI

-910 ATGNSFDIS
+910 ATGNYFDIS
-919 RQAGDTTIKN
+919 KQDGDTTIKN

-948 NNTKSANTAALY
+948 DNTKSANTAALY

-980 EPVELTD
+980 DPVELTD

-998 DKIVLETVEAVA
+998 GKIVLKTVEAVA

-1022 AIDAASRNATVTM
+1022 AINAASRNATVTM

-1045 SKALTL
+1045 SKALIL

-1304 YGVQQQQQ
+1304 YGVQQQQ

-1375 AAFEINYPDVTL
+1375 AAFEINHPNVTL
-1387 TVKNGTVASNS
+1387 TVTNGTVASNS

-1464 SSGTLTIDNSTI
+1464 SSGKLTIDNSTI
-1476 NAKTMGVQVCAGSLS
+1476 NAKTMGVQVCTGSLS

-1498 TVTGD
+1498 TVIGD

-1556 NNTETEFTA
+1556 NKTETEFTA

-1573 GTFSSAVPEGLCATG
+1573 GTFSSAVKEEYCATG
-1588 YIPVAN
+1588 YIPTTN
-1594 GDGTYGVELS
+1594 SDGTYGVKE
-1604 NYVVVGGIKGFE
+1604 
-1616 NTKFASFADAYDA
+1616 
-1629 IKPVLE
+1629 
-1635 TICEKDALGQG
+1635 
-1646 TPANAAAFDAV
+1646 
-1657 FTDVKDGRATLTYTI
+1657 
-1672 TGNVTYDETGY
+1672 
-1683 ANLLTMGRRSSHY
+1683 
-1696 LTNERHLINFKFVG
+1696 
-1710 AEADRGATLTVN
+1710 
-1722 SNITLPYE
+1722 
-1730 WWGEKITTA
+1730 
-1739 ISFENL
+1739 
-1745 TITGSASN
+1745 
-1753 GLYTYQHYFEGIDF
+1753 
-1767 KVNNCTL
+1767 
-1774 KGIKIYNC
+1774 
-1782 ANVGGSYT
+1782 
-1790 ITNSTLDG
+1790 
-1798 TGAPAGAYAIHLQGN
+1798 
-1813 ETAPL
+1813 
-1818 NITISGNQ
+1818 
-1826 ISGYDRGINIDQ
+1826 
-1838 NTAVATISGNTIG
+1838 
-1851 INDVNRSCIQL
+1851 
-1862 TRLASTE
+1862 
-1869 VKDNTLNLNGG
+1869 
-1880 NAFTLHKNL
+1880 
-1889 AAGSKINIAGNT
+1889 
-1901 VDGNGYLIY
+1901 
-1910 DDTKNAI
+1910 
-1917 DLTYTNNTITGNV
+1917 
-1930 DTTKGVYDGKTH
+1930 GVYVAK
-1942 ALTDGVDV
+1942 VD
-1950 VINGVKA
+1950 N
-1957 AQIGDVKYE
+1957 VKYE

-1971 IDAANNGE
+1971 FDAAKTGD
-1979 TVTLLADAT
+1979 TVTLLKDVT
-1988 EDVTID
+1988 EDVTINKD
-1994 KNITLDLGGKTLT
+1994 ITLDLGGKTLT
-2007 NTGAGKATVTIAKG
+2007 NTDAGKATVTIAKG

-2044 IATFTGVTA
+2044 TATFTGVTA

-2094 GGKFTRDWAPK
+2094 GGKFTGTYAPSSD
-2105 YGVTGTILVYG
+2105 YTAVILVYG
-2116 TTTIKDGTFIDK
+2116 NTTITGGEFIQSLTTTGRW
-2128 STSNNAR
+2128 AHPQ
-2135 VVVTGVVE
+2135 VVMTGVVE
-2143 GYTSIT
+2143 GYEAFTT
-2149 YVKGG
+2149 VTGG
-2154 SFTRTGSGNI
+2154 TFTNKKSGEGI
-2164 FHGLGKATSDN
+2164 FRGIGKATSDN

-2184 KSISDG
+2184 KSVPDSYFKTGYFAKKTADG
-2190 YCADGFIPT
+2190 YTADGPY
-2199 KNADGTYGVK
+2199 AVRLGTAAGYATL
-2209 EGKYVAQVGK
+2209 E
-2219 YNKYESLAEAISH
+2219 EAFAAAKS
-2232 SSRST
+2232 
-2237 IKLLAN
+2237 
-2243 VTENVTIPAGKTI
+2243 GDTI
-2256 TLDLNGFTLNGGT
+2256 TLLRDCESDRINLETKSITVDLNGKVLTSTAAYGVMFCAKNGHKITVKGTTAGSKLVGTLMVTAETDGRIEINGGT
-2269 GTANAALYNLG
+2269 YESDKYCPIYINGAVSSENSKLTVKNA
-2280 TITIRDSSAAQ
+2280 TITALSGDSNQDNGVAVYLAGYSTSTFTKTTITAPVTGLEIR
-2291 TGTIKRDDAGIEGET
+2291 AG
-2306 SYYVIR
+2306 
-2312 NQGTMTIESG
+2312 
-2322 IVINNSGYR
+2322 
-2331 KVNST
+2331 K
-2336 GSMVG
+2336 
-2341 SSLICNG
+2341 L
-2348 DCDEGGTLTIKGG
+2348 TLTNC
-2361 TFTQNNFIAIKNGV
+2361 T
-2375 LGVLKVT
+2375 VT
-2382 GGTITSNHS
+2382 GGSGEVVTNANGNGTTVTNAAV
-2391 AIQNW
+2391 AISQHTTKK
-2396 FEADITG
+2396 DIDVTITG
-2403 GKITGQLWTDA
+2403 GTYT
-2414 WEEGK
+2414 
-2419 SVGKTTIGG
+2419 
-2428 DATFAGE
+2428 ATAAVYQTNVQG
-2435 IVMDITG
+2435 TG
-2442 SVAPTLAINGGNLN
+2442 SEGVKASIKSGTFKGA
-2456 VTRWRITN
+2456 VSAETN
-2464 AAANAGAKPAVSG
+2464 NTVAVSG

-2491 GYIPKDNGDGTY
+2491 GYIPTTNSDGTY

-2521 LQAAINAAKGNS
+2521 LQAAIDAAKGNS

-2574 GTTDIQSTGG
+2574 GTTDIQDTYKT
-2584 VGTIESTGNVAVAVG
+2584 GTIESTGNVAVAVG

-2653 KPNTILVRGGT
+2653 NPNTILVRGGT

-2774 DGYVATQTDG
+2774 AGYVANKDESG
-2784 MYKVAKAD
+2784 MYKVAKANPVAAIGD
-2792 PTAEINGV
+2792 V

-2807 AINAAQATKGGATI
+2807 AITAAQDTKDGATI
-2821 TLLKNINTESYYMVD
+2821 TLLTDINTSSYYEVK
-2836 GDNPVTIDL
+2836 GENPVIIDL
-2845 AGYNITGSGISGL
+2845 AGHNITGSGISGL
-2858 FYVTAKG
+2858 FYVTVKG
-2865 DLTIKGKGTVTAVE
+2865 DLTIKGEGTVTAVE
-2879 DNGAAMAV
+2879 DNKAAMAV
-2887 WVRSPIAKVTLEGGT
+2887 WVRSSFAKVTLEGGT

-2935 TPDWTLNCYDEHY
+2935 TPDWTLNCKDEYY

-2972 EGENTNFVPAGYVS
+2972 EGEGTSFVAAGYVS

-3014 SYATVAEAAEKLD
+3014 SYATVAEAAENL
-3027 GNKWIVIGKD
+3027 GEYKWIVIGKD

-3481 VSMTDCTNP
+3481 VSLTDCTNP

-3659 YFTVNKGVDI
+3659 YFTVNEDVDI

>member
-74 VSEGETATVATI
+74 VSEGETAAVATI
-86 GSATYESLDEAITAV
+86 GEAKYETLDAAIEAV

-170 QHTDTLVYNNCTI
+170 QHADTLVYNNCTI
-183 NGMVFLYAVNETFNG
+183 NGVVFLYAVNETFNS
-198 CTFNQT
+198 CTFNQE
-204 SAGAYNVWTYGAQ
+204 SADAYNVWTYGAQ

-228 VGRCVLVYN
+228 VGKAVLVYN
-237 EGANHKTDLTVTK
+237 EGAIAKTDLTVTDTK
-250 TSFNASAPVTGKA
+250 FVASAPVTGKA

-276 TITVDEQTT
+276 TITVDDKTT
-285 AAGFDNGSNSGNSL
+285 DTGFAAGSKSGSTL
-299 WNDKMQ
+299 WNDKKQ

-315 TVAGETVFE
+315 TVAGEKVFE

-333 TTKDGREYATLTEAL
+333 QIGETTYETLQAAFAAANNGETVTLLTNLDLSATGLTIAKDK
-348 AAVTESNP
+348 AVTLDLNGKTLKVANTNSGNIKVVGKLTLEDSTDTDKNGTGTGKVWTETPYVYNSQDKVLVAAIDGGTFIMESGLIDAASFTADN
-356 LTSVTEEA
+356 TNEGQFAVSVQNENA
-364 WPAATPVYYN
+364 DATVIINGGCIKAGWYAIAGNGQDTKYN
-374 GSFYATIGE
+374 GN
-383 LLYDAQQKTGA
+383 
-394 ITPENAPDTAVI
+394 ITV
-406 YCRPGTTI
+406 
-414 PTGKASH
+414 
-421 PSFVTS
+421 
-427 TTIYGNGATLSG
+427 
-439 VTEWDVENYYT
+439 
-450 LTKDI
+450 
-455 TINLYSLNGG
+455 NGG
-465 ASVWGTRRSDYAVTV
+465 ILESTADYAIY
-480 NMVDCKDAHEVLFNY
+480 HP
-495 GSGNGRVDVTVKDS
+495 
-509 TFLKSGGAA
+509 
-518 HGWPVSINCLGSLL
+518 H
-532 VDGCTFDGV
+532 
-541 TTGVVVNVKQPSEN
+541 
-555 GKMAVTVKNSTFN
+555 
-568 NVTGQDSNKGAL
+568 
-580 RVTGQQACDIDLT
+580 
-593 IENVAFT
+593 
-600 GTHADPEDIT
+600 
-610 IGNVKSEE
+610 
-618 NLGKVS
+618 
-624 YNISGTDASMTTH
+624 
-637 KAGATEAAK
+637 
-646 ETLVSGTTYTG
+646 SGTTTINGGVVFGAAGGVSLNRGKLIVNNGIITSKGTG
-657 TNAATAA
+657 TTGDWGDGTGNQNAAAINVNAQYGLASVEIKGGKITAEKDAILLTNGKDGTISVSGGTFSSEVPAEYCAEGYTPVKNADGTYGVVEAATAD

-683 QAYIEAQNRLNGIM
+683 KEYIEAQNRLNGTM
-697 YVTVGNY
+697 YVTVGDY

-712 GNGVRDDTTGQI
+712 SNGVRDDTTGQI

-836 KCVFENYTNT
+836 RCEFKNYTNT

-905 TSTVT
+905 KSTVT

-919 RQAGDTTIKN
+919 KQAGDTAIKN

-973 TVKNLAG
+973 TVKDTKGN
-980 EPVELTD
+980 EVELTD
-987 ALKWKAGDAET
+987 ALKWKAENATT

-1064 GKPALT
+1064 GKPALKVDN
-1070 ITARIV
+1070 ARV
-1076 TIKDSSEA
+1076 TVKDSSEA

-1107 IQGNGWVIFKSGT
+1107 IQGKQGITLLTFESGI
-1120 VKNGSGA
+1120 VKNDSGNRE
-1127 GGTKGASL
+1127 GKGASL
-1135 VRVGDDSVKN
+1135 VRVGDDSVAK
-1145 YPGLVINGGTFTQDN
+1145 YPGLTIKGGTFTQDN
-1160 FIVIKVDRGHLTLNG
+1160 FIAIKVDRGTLYLNDG
-1175 GTLNSANTY
+1175 EVNSANSY
-1184 AVENWFNATIKGGT
+1184 AIENGHNATIRGGT
-1198 VNGAVSSW
+1198 VNGTVAAW
-1206 TYSAGSN
+1206 TYSGGPNSN
-1213 STLTISGGT
+1213 LEISGGT
-1222 VNGDVTSVNYGD
+1222 VNGDVKSVNYGST
-1234 ADKVA
+1234 ANKVA
-1239 KVEITDGT
+1239 KVSITGGT
-1247 VNGQLDTRSYDPNT
+1247 VNGRLGTYIYSSGLEPT
-1261 GELTSIDDAA
+1261 DDDA

-1304 YGVQQQQQ
+1304 YGVQQQQ

-1348 EQYSGNK
+1348 EQYSGNE
-1355 SFAID
+1355 SFAIN

-1375 AAFEINYPDVTL
+1375 AAFEINHPNVTL
-1387 TVKNGTVASNS
+1387 TVQNGTVASNS

-1414 YDNAGLVFEGV
+1414 YDNAGLVFENV

-1464 SSGTLTIDNSTI
+1464 SSGKLTIDNSTI

-1498 TVTGD
+1498 TVIGD

-1556 NNTETEFTA
+1556 NKTETEFTA

-1573 GTFSSAVPEGLCATG
+1573 GTFSSAVKEEYCATG
-1588 YIPVAN
+1588 YIPTTN
-1594 GDGTYGVELS
+1594 SDGTYGVKE
-1604 NYVVVGGIKGFE
+1604 
-1616 NTKFASFADAYDA
+1616 
-1629 IKPVLE
+1629 
-1635 TICEKDALGQG
+1635 
-1646 TPANAAAFDAV
+1646 
-1657 FTDVKDGRATLTYTI
+1657 
-1672 TGNVTYDETGY
+1672 
-1683 ANLLTMGRRSSHY
+1683 
-1696 LTNERHLINFKFVG
+1696 
-1710 AEADRGATLTVN
+1710 
-1722 SNITLPYE
+1722 
-1730 WWGEKITTA
+1730 
-1739 ISFENL
+1739 
-1745 TITGSASN
+1745 
-1753 GLYTYQHYFEGIDF
+1753 
-1767 KVNNCTL
+1767 
-1774 KGIKIYNC
+1774 
-1782 ANVGGSYT
+1782 
-1790 ITNSTLDG
+1790 
-1798 TGAPAGAYAIHLQGN
+1798 
-1813 ETAPL
+1813 
-1818 NITISGNQ
+1818 
-1826 ISGYDRGINIDQ
+1826 
-1838 NTAVATISGNTIG
+1838 
-1851 INDVNRSCIQL
+1851 
-1862 TRLASTE
+1862 
-1869 VKDNTLNLNGG
+1869 
-1880 NAFTLHKNL
+1880 
-1889 AAGSKINIAGNT
+1889 
-1901 VDGNGYLIY
+1901 
-1910 DDTKNAI
+1910 
-1917 DLTYTNNTITGNV
+1917 
-1930 DTTKGVYDGKTH
+1930 GVYVAK
-1942 ALTDGVDV
+1942 VD
-1950 VINGVKA
+1950 N
-1957 AQIGDVKYE
+1957 VKYE

-2044 IATFTGVTA
+2044 TATFTGVTA

-2062 IDNWG
+2062 IDNFG
-2067 TLTIESGTYEGGLN
+2067 TLTIESGSYTGGLDTIKN
-2081 VVKSEEGSTLTIN
+2081 EPGAKLTISGGEFTLT
-2094 GGKFTRDWAPK
+2094 K
-2105 YGVTGTILVYG
+2105 GTSKG
-2116 TTTIKDGTFIDK
+2116 F
-2128 STSNNAR
+2128 
-2135 VVVTGVVE
+2135 TGVVFNY
-2143 GYTSIT
+2143 GDLTIT
-2149 YVKGG
+2149 GG
-2154 SFTRTGSGNI
+2154 TFTQSDKSAPYGQAQVIHTDNKSGSSAPSTVITGGTFKNLCTRSTAWVVR
-2164 FHGLGKATSDN
+2164 ATN
-2175 FEVSGGTFN
+2175 AAAGATKVSGGTFN

-2209 EGKYVAQVGK
+2209 AGKYVAQIGSK
-2219 YNKYESLAEAISH
+2219 KYETLADAI
-2232 SSRST
+2232 RLAAKGKT
-2237 IKLLAN
+2237 ITLLAN
-2243 VTENVTIPAGKTI
+2243 VTENVEIAANKNL

-2269 GTANAALYNLG
+2269 GTAKAALYNLG
-2280 TITIRDSSAAQ
+2280 TITIQDSSAAK
-2291 TGTIKRDDAGIEGET
+2291 TGTIKRDDTGAVGET

-2322 IVINNSGYR
+2322 TVINNSGYR
-2331 KVNST
+2331 KANST
-2336 GSMVG
+2336 GSMIG

-2361 TFTQNNFIAIKNGV
+2361 TFTQNNFIAIKNGA
-2375 LGVLKVT
+2375 LGVLHVT

-2396 FEADITG
+2396 FKADITG
-2403 GKITGQLWTDA
+2403 GEIKGQLWTDA
-2414 WEEGK
+2414 WKEGE
-2419 SVGKTTIGG
+2419 SVGETKIGG
-2428 DATFAGE
+2428 DAKFSGE

-2456 VTRWRITN
+2456 VTNWRITN

-2491 GYIPKDNGDGTY
+2491 GYIPTANADGTY

-2521 LQAAINAAKGNS
+2521 LQAAIDAAKGGS

-2821 TLLKNINTESYYMVD
+2821 TLLKNINTESYYMVN

-2986 TKGADGNY
+2986 NMNEDGSY
-2994 TVEEY
+2994 TV
-2999 KPVEVWTGYSGAKVA
+2999 
-3014 SYATVAEAAEKLD
+3014 
-3027 GNKWIVIGKD
+3027 
-3037 YTLTE
+3037 
-3042 DFTIG
+3042 
-3047 GENLDNLYLDVA
+3047 
-3059 EGATLTVAEGVTLTV
+3059 
-3074 AANAKRLGVRD
+3074 
-3085 GATLVNKGTIVVCGS
+3085 
-3100 STSNGFAMLY
+3100 
-3110 GTFTGNELTV
+3110 V
-3120 PEGCFLDNNGK
+3120 PE
-3131 NFFATA
+3131 
-3137 NENAVYEI
+3137 
-3145 TFGDGTVKKTADST
+3145 
-3159 NIKGGNVKQIKL
+3159 
-3171 LKDVTNGGW
+3171 
-3180 TLDSSSVGAEVVLDL
+3180 
-3195 NGHTISYNGA
+3195 
-3205 NRYYATLNVYTKV
+3205 
-3218 TIKNGT
+3218 
-3224 VKYEGSKRGAID
+3224 
-3236 LVGQGDLTIERDVT
+3236 
-3250 IDGGDGFAIF
+3250 
-3260 TSGTSKLTVNGKV
+3260 
-3273 TANGNYAIAGNG
+3273 
-3285 SKDAGGYI
+3285 
-3293 DSCDIIVNGGAVI
+3293 
-3306 SASKG
+3306 
-3311 IAIYHPEKGTV
+3311 
-3322 TINGGTITGHT
+3322 
-3333 GIEMCAGQLVVNGGS
+3333 
-3348 ITSNG
+3348 
-3353 DNMDATGSQNAILD
+3353 
-3367 GAAISIINRNYPGGV
+3367 
-3382 PTAVIKGGTFAAN
+3382 
-3395 GKDAQTVK
+3395 
-3403 AYDYTGDKVAE
+3403 
-3414 WTAAGDNVN
+3414 
-3423 ISGGTFSSI
+3423 
-3432 PTNMGVLCADGYKT
+3432 
-3446 VYDAYADMYN
+3446 
-3456 VVKQD
+3456 D

-3481 VSMTDCTNP
+3481 VSLTDCTNP

-3659 YFTVNKGVDI
+3659 YFTVNEGVDI

>member
-29 YATGGTGETSDVIVE
+29 YATEDTVGGTGETNGVIVE

-74 VSEGETATVATI
+74 VSAGETATVATI

-101 ADGQT
+101 ADGET

-132 DGADV
+132 EGADV

-237 EGANHKTDLTVTK
+237 EGAIDKTDLTVENTE
-250 TSFNASAPVTGKA
+250 FNASAPAEGKA
-263 AIEIDTSLMAGGA
+263 AIEIDTSLMEGGA
-276 TITVDEQTT
+276 TITVDDKTT
-285 AAGFDNGSNSGNSL
+285 AAGFAAGSKSGSTL
-299 WNDKMQ
+299 WNDKKQ

-324 PKATASAVA
+324 PKAAVVKPVSVNG
-333 TTKDGREYATLTEAL
+333 TSYATLEDAID
-348 AAVTESNP
+348 
-356 LTSVTEEA
+356 
-364 WPAATPVYYN
+364 AATPDAN
-374 GSFYATIGE
+374 GVITYEISGKVNVTATGWVQVAKAG
-383 LLYDAQQKTGA
+383 LTGL
-394 ITPENAPDTAVI
+394 TAVKFMGATDDAAI
-406 YCRPGTTI
+406 Y
-414 PTGKASH
+414 
-421 PSFVTS
+421 VTKEDAVLADQV
-427 TTIYGNGATLSG
+427 YGNVDVSFSGLTL
-439 VTEWDVENYYT
+439 VKENPTY
-450 LTKDI
+450 
-455 TINLYSLNGG
+455 LN
-465 ASVWGTRRSDYAVTV
+465 DYAEFTQYFA
-480 NMVDCKDAHEVLFNY
+480 MEIRA
-495 GSGNGRVDVTVKDS
+495 TVK
-509 TFLKSGGAA
+509 
-518 HGWPVSINCLGSLL
+518 
-532 VDGCTFDGV
+532 
-541 TTGVVVNVKQPSEN
+541 TGVVTYTDCKFPEGVINNTYGKTVFTGCEFSNDDSRYNLWVKEGEVELNN
-555 GKMAVTVKNSTFN
+555 G
-568 NVTGQDSNKGAL
+568 
-580 RVTGQQACDIDLT
+580 
-593 IENVAFT
+593 AFT
-600 GTHADPEDIT
+600 GTRGVKLYNTGNAKATITVKDTTFDGLTGKAAIVVSQPAPADVTLENVTARNCTVGLIQKDTATDAT
-610 IGNVKSEE
+610 IIKANGES
-618 NLGKVS
+618 
-624 YNISGTDASMTTH
+624 ISGTFNI
-637 KAGATEAAK
+637 
-646 ETLVSGTTYTG
+646 
-657 TNAATAA
+657 TNAGNAKNEFNISAGTFTSEVSNDYCADGFEVKANDNGTYGVVEAPTAA

-683 QAYIEAQNRLNGIM
+683 QAYIDAQNRLNGTM
-697 YVTVGNY
+697 YVTVGDY
-704 AYDTNGVL
+704 TYGTNGVL

-785 TFKGITFNNVMSFN
+785 TFKGTTFNNVMSFN

-836 KCVFENYTNT
+836 RCEFKNYTNT
-846 TDANS
+846 TDANN

-919 RQAGDTTIKN
+919 KQDGDTTIKN

-973 TVKNLAG
+973 TVKDTKGN
-980 EPVELTD
+980 EVELTD
-987 ALKWKAGDAET
+987 ALKWKAGDATT

-1010 SVGSKQYGSLQA
+1010 SVGTAKYITLAA
-1022 AIDAASRNATVTM
+1022 AIA
-1035 LADTKENVTI
+1035 
-1045 SKALTL
+1045 
-1051 DLNGFTLNGGTEK
+1051 
-1064 GKPALT
+1064 
-1070 ITARIV
+1070 
-1076 TIKDSSEA
+1076 
-1084 QTGTIMRE
+1084 
-1092 DTAENSGVSSHYVID
+1092 
-1107 IQGNGWVIFKSGT
+1107 
-1120 VKNGSGA
+1120 
-1127 GGTKGASL
+1127 
-1135 VRVGDDSVKN
+1135 
-1145 YPGLVINGGTFTQDN
+1145 
-1160 FIVIKVDRGHLTLNG
+1160 
-1175 GTLNSANTY
+1175 
-1184 AVENWFNATIKGGT
+1184 
-1198 VNGAVSSW
+1198 
-1206 TYSAGSN
+1206 
-1213 STLTISGGT
+1213 
-1222 VNGDVTSVNYGD
+1222 
-1234 ADKVA
+1234 
-1239 KVEITDGT
+1239 
-1247 VNGQLDTRSYDPNT
+1247 
-1261 GELTSIDDAA
+1261 AA
-1271 KATIKVSGG
+1271 K
-1280 TFSSAVPAEY
+1280 
-1290 CAAGFIPTANADGT
+1290 D
-1304 YGVQQQQQ
+1304 
-1312 VLAKIGDTAYYTMD
+1312 
-1326 AAFHA
+1326 
-1331 VQAGE
+1331 
-1336 TIVMQRDYTTGA
+1336 
-1348 EQYSGNK
+1348 
-1355 SFAID
+1355 
-1360 LNGKTWTYTGTNTNH
+1360 
-1375 AAFEINYPDVTL
+1375 
-1387 TVKNGTVASNS
+1387 
-1398 MVGLIP
+1398 
-1404 SAMGVGGTIT
+1404 
-1414 YDNAGLVFEGV
+1414 
-1425 TMTAKG
+1425 
-1431 HSGIETNG
+1431 
-1439 NNTNDAVTLKNS
+1439 
-1451 TLNVPDGFGIYFP
+1451 
-1464 SSGTLTIDNSTI
+1464 
-1476 NAKTMGVQVCAGSLS
+1476 
-1491 INAGSAI
+1491 
-1498 TVTGD
+1498 
-1503 AVPKTENDGAIQD
+1503 
-1516 GAAISIVNR
+1516 
-1525 TGYKGLGDVTVT
+1525 
-1537 GGKFTAKAGNKA
+1537 
-1549 IKAYDWA
+1549 
-1556 NNTETEFTA
+1556 
-1565 AEKVAVSG
+1565 
-1573 GTFSSAVPEGLCATG
+1573 
-1588 YIPVAN
+1588 
-1594 GDGTYGVELS
+1594 
-1604 NYVVVGGIKGFE
+1604 
-1616 NTKFASFADAYDA
+1616 
-1629 IKPVLE
+1629 
-1635 TICEKDALGQG
+1635 
-1646 TPANAAAFDAV
+1646 
-1657 FTDVKDGRATLTYTI
+1657 
-1672 TGNVTYDETGY
+1672 
-1683 ANLLTMGRRSSHY
+1683 
-1696 LTNERHLINFKFVG
+1696 
-1710 AEADRGATLTVN
+1710 
-1722 SNITLPYE
+1722 
-1730 WWGEKITTA
+1730 
-1739 ISFENL
+1739 
-1745 TITGSASN
+1745 
-1753 GLYTYQHYFEGIDF
+1753 
-1767 KVNNCTL
+1767 
-1774 KGIKIYNC
+1774 
-1782 ANVGGSYT
+1782 
-1790 ITNSTLDG
+1790 
-1798 TGAPAGAYAIHLQGN
+1798 
-1813 ETAPL
+1813 
-1818 NITISGNQ
+1818 
-1826 ISGYDRGINIDQ
+1826 
-1838 NTAVATISGNTIG
+1838 
-1851 INDVNRSCIQL
+1851 
-1862 TRLASTE
+1862 
-1869 VKDNTLNLNGG
+1869 
-1880 NAFTLHKNL
+1880 
-1889 AAGSKINIAGNT
+1889 
-1901 VDGNGYLIY
+1901 
-1910 DDTKNAI
+1910 
-1917 DLTYTNNTITGNV
+1917 
-1930 DTTKGVYDGKTH
+1930 
-1942 ALTDGVDV
+1942 
-1950 VINGVKA
+1950 
-1957 AQIGDVKYE
+1957 
-1966 TLQAA
+1966 
-1971 IDAANNGE
+1971 GE
-1979 TVTLLADAT
+1979 TVTLLKD
-1988 EDVTID
+1988 
-1994 KNITLDLGGKTLT
+1994 LDLSA
-2007 NTGAGKATVTIAKG
+2007 TGLTIA
-2021 ATATVQNGS
+2021 AN
-2030 IIGGTSYYNIQNNG
+2030 
-2044 IATFTGVTA
+2044 
-2053 TAGNTGSSM
+2053 
-2062 IDNWG
+2062 
-2067 TLTIESGTYEGGLN
+2067 
-2081 VVKSEEGSTLTIN
+2081 
-2094 GGKFTRDWAPK
+2094 
-2105 YGVTGTILVYG
+2105 
-2116 TTTIKDGTFIDK
+2116 KD
-2128 STSNNAR
+2128 
-2135 VVVTGVVE
+2135 V
-2143 GYTSIT
+2143 
-2149 YVKGG
+2149 
-2154 SFTRTGSGNI
+2154 
-2164 FHGLGKATSDN
+2164 
-2175 FEVSGGTFN
+2175 
-2184 KSISDG
+2184 
-2190 YCADGFIPT
+2190 
-2199 KNADGTYGVK
+2199 
-2209 EGKYVAQVGK
+2209 
-2219 YNKYESLAEAISH
+2219 
-2232 SSRST
+2232 
-2237 IKLLAN
+2237 
-2243 VTENVTIPAGKTI
+2243 
-2256 TLDLNGFTLNGGT
+2256 TLDLNGKTLKVANTNSGNIKVVGKLTLQDSTDTAKNGT
-2269 GTANAALYNLG
+2269 GTGKVWTETPYISGKQDKVLVAA
-2280 TITIRDSSAAQ
+2280 ID
-2291 TGTIKRDDAGIEGET
+2291 
-2306 SYYVIR
+2306 
-2312 NQGTMTIESG
+2312 
-2322 IVINNSGYR
+2322 
-2331 KVNST
+2331 
-2336 GSMVG
+2336 
-2341 SSLICNG
+2341 
-2348 DCDEGGTLTIKGG
+2348 GG
-2361 TFTQNNFIAIKNGV
+2361 TFIMESGLIDAASSIADNANNGQFAVSVQNENADATVIINGGCIKAGWYAIAGNGGDTTYNGNITV
-2375 LGVLKVT
+2375 NGGILESTADYAIYHPHSGTTTINGGVVFGAA
-2382 GGTITSNHS
+2382 GGVSLNRGKLIVNDGIITSKGTGTTGDWGDGTGNQNAA
-2391 AIQNW
+2391 AINVNAQYGLASV
-2396 FEADITG
+2396 EIKG
-2403 GKITGQLWTDA
+2403 GKITAEKDA
-2414 WEEGK
+2414 ILLTNGK
-2419 SVGKTTIGG
+2419 DGTI
-2428 DATFAGE
+2428 
-2435 IVMDITG
+2435 
-2442 SVAPTLAINGGNLN
+2442 S
-2456 VTRWRITN
+2456 
-2464 AAANAGAKPAVSG
+2464 VSG

-2491 GYIPKDNGDGTY
+2491 GYIPTANADGTY
-2503 GVKEGVYVAK
+2503 GVKAGAYVAK

-2521 LQAAINAAKGNS
+2521 LQAAINAAKGGS
-2533 TVRLLANVTLTETAV
+2533 TVRLLADVTLTETAV
-2548 FPAGKTVHLNLVG
+2548 FPAGKKVDLNLMG

-2584 VGTIESTGNVAVAVG
+2584 NGTIESTGNVAVAVG
-2599 NNASLTVYSGTLKG
+2599 NNAKVTVYSGTLKG
-2613 REGAVITGTSTG
+2613 REGAVITGKSTG
-2625 AKIEIKKNATLIA
+2625 ATIEIRYNATLIA

-2653 KPNTILVRGGT
+2653 KPNTILVKGST
-2664 FIGGI
+2664 FIGNI
-2669 VTDGYIACGIYAPW
+2669 ETKGYIACGIYAPW
-2683 NDNVTVSGG
+2683 KDNVTVSGG

-2735 AALVFDKAAKYP
+2735 AALVFDEAANYP

-2774 DGYVATQTDG
+2774 AGYVANKDESG
-2784 MYKVAKAD
+2784 MYKVAKANPVAAIGD
-2792 PTAEINGV
+2792 V

-2807 AINAAQATKGGATI
+2807 AITAAQDTKDGATI
-2821 TLLKNINTESYYMVD
+2821 TLLTDINTSSYYEVK
-2836 GDNPVTIDL
+2836 GENPVTIDL
-2845 AGYNITGSGISGL
+2845 AGHNITGSGISGL

-2865 DLTIKGKGTVTAVE
+2865 DLTIKGEGTVTAVE

-2926 VKGGTYKGA
+2926 VEGGTYKGF

-3311 IAIYHPEKGTV
+3311 IAIYHPERGTV

-3333 GIEMCAGQLVVNGGS
+3333 GIEMCAGQLVVNGGG

-3481 VSMTDCTNP
+3481 VSLTDCTNP

-3659 YFTVNKGVDI
+3659 YFTVNEGVDI

>member
-1 MSKTRMGKRVA
+1 MTTRW
-12 SLLLS
+12 
-17 LVMMLSLLPTTV
+17 
-29 YATGGTGETSDVIVE
+29 
-44 ETNTSDDNT
+44 
-53 VGGTTGNPELTG
+53 GGTTGNPELTS
-65 EDEGGGAAN
+65 EDEGGGAN
-74 VSEGETATVATI
+74 VSEGETVTVATI
-86 GSATYESLDEAITAV
+86 GSTTYESLDAAITAV
-101 ADGQT
+101 KDGET
-106 IVVNAGEYTLNGSLN
+106 IVVNAGEYTLNGSLA
-121 YTGKAFTIAAA
+121 YADKAFTIAAA
-132 DGADV
+132 ESVKV

-170 QHTDTLVYNNCTI
+170 QHTDTLVYNNCII

-237 EGANHKTDLTVTK
+237 EGAIDKTDLTVENTE
-250 TSFNASAPVTGKA
+250 FNASAPAEGKA
-263 AIEIDTSLMAGGA
+263 AIEIDTSLMEGGA
-276 TITVDEQTT
+276 TITVDDKTT
-285 AAGFDNGSNSGNSL
+285 AAGFDNGSNSGNPL
-299 WNDKMQ
+299 WNDKKQ

-315 TVAGETVFE
+315 TVAGEKVFE
-324 PKATASAVA
+324 PKATVVKPVSVNGTSYETLEDAIDAATPDANGVVTYEISGKVDVTATGWVQVAKSGLTGLTAVKFVG
-333 TTKDGREYATLTEAL
+333 TTDDAKICINGGLAILADQNYDIDVSFEAL
-348 AAVTESNP
+348 ALSKLNPTYGGDYGHSTNYFTTWLRNSGAAENTVTYTNCTFPNGVSNNQ
-356 LTSVTEEA
+356 
-364 WPAATPVYYN
+364 Y
-374 GSFYATIGE
+374 G
-383 LLYDAQQKTGA
+383 KTVFDNCKF
-394 ITPENAPDTAVI
+394 T
-406 YCRPGTTI
+406 
-414 PTGKASH
+414 
-421 PSFVTS
+421 
-427 TTIYGNGATLSG
+427 NGATGL
-439 VTEWDVENYYT
+439 Y
-450 LTKDI
+450 
-455 TINLYSLNGG
+455 NL
-465 ASVWGTRRSDYAVTV
+465 W
-480 NMVDCKDAHEVLFNY
+480 NY
-495 GSGNGRVDVTVKDS
+495 GGS
-509 TFLKSGGAA
+509 TE
-518 HGWPVSINCLGSLL
+518 I
-532 VDGCTFDGV
+532 
-541 TTGVVVNVKQPSEN
+541 
-555 GKMAVTVKNSTFN
+555 KNS
-568 NVTGQDSNKGAL
+568 S
-580 RVTGQQACDIDLT
+580 
-593 IENVAFT
+593 FT
-600 GTHADPEDIT
+600 GTRGIKAYSEGVDGGQIEVADTTFNGLGEKAAIVVSKATTVTLNKVDATECTKGLLQKDIDGGSLKTTIEANGTGISGKFDIT
-610 IGNVKSEE
+610 ATTTADAAKNEF
-618 NLGKVS
+618 
-624 YNISGTDASMTTH
+624 NISAGTFTSEVSNDYCADGFEV
-637 KAGATEAAK
+637 KANDN
-646 ETLVSGTTYTG
+646 GTYG
-657 TNAATAA
+657 VVEAATAA

-683 QAYIEAQNRLNGIM
+683 QAYIDAQNRLNGTM
-697 YVTVGNY
+697 YVTVGDY
-704 AYDTNGVL
+704 TYGTNGVL

-836 KCVFENYTNT
+836 RCEFKNYTNT
-846 TDANS
+846 TDANN

-872 GSDFKSLTTINFT
+872 GKDFRSLTTINFT

-919 RQAGDTTIKN
+919 KQAGDTAIKN

-941 AFNLVAE
+941 AFILVAE
-948 NNTKSANTAALY
+948 NNKKSANTAALY
-960 TIPEGKT
+960 TIPEGET

-973 TVKNLAG
+973 TVKDTKGNK
-980 EPVELTD
+980 VELTD

-998 DKIVLETVEAVA
+998 DKIVLKTVEAVA

-1022 AIDAASRNATVTM
+1022 AINAAGRNATVKM

-1064 GKPALT
+1064 GKPALKVDN
-1070 ITARIV
+1070 ARV
-1076 TIKDSSEA
+1076 TVKDSSEA

-1107 IQGNGWVIFKSGT
+1107 IQGKQGITLLTFESGI
-1120 VKNGSGA
+1120 VKNDSGNRE
-1127 GGTKGASL
+1127 GKGASL
-1135 VRVGDDSVKN
+1135 VRVGDDSVAK
-1145 YPGLVINGGTFTQDN
+1145 YPGLTIKGGTFTQDN
-1160 FIVIKVDRGHLTLNG
+1160 FIAIKVDRGTLYLNDG
-1175 GTLNSANTY
+1175 EVNSANSY
-1184 AVENWFNATIKGGT
+1184 AIENGHNATIRGGT
-1198 VNGAVSSW
+1198 VNGTVAAW
-1206 TYSAGSN
+1206 TYSGGPNSN
-1213 STLTISGGT
+1213 LEISGGT
-1222 VNGDVTSVNYGD
+1222 VNGDVKSVNYGST
-1234 ADKVA
+1234 ANKVA
-1239 KVEITDGT
+1239 KVSITGGT
-1247 VNGQLDTRSYDPNT
+1247 VNGRLGTYTYSSGLEPT
-1261 GELTSIDDAA
+1261 DDAA

-1280 TFSSAVPAEY
+1280 TFNNAVEARY
-1290 CAAGFIPTANADGT
+1290 CDEGYVPVQNSDGT
-1304 YGVQQQQQ
+1304 YGVQQQQ

-1355 SFAID
+1355 SFAIN
-1360 LNGKTWTYTGTNTNH
+1360 LNGKTWTYTGTDTNS

-1387 TVKNGTVASNS
+1387 TVKNGKIVSS
-1398 MVGLIP
+1398 QLVGLIP
-1404 SAMGVGGTIT
+1404 SAMGGTIK
-1414 YDNAGLVFEGV
+1414 YDNAGLVFEDV
-1425 TMTAKG
+1425 VMTTTA

-1498 TVTGD
+1498 TVIGD

-1565 AEKVAVSG
+1565 NKTVAVSG

-1588 YIPVAN
+1588 YIPTTN
-1594 GDGTYGVELS
+1594 SDGTYGVELG

-1635 TICEKDALGQG
+1635 KICANDPLGEG
-1646 TPANAAAFDAV
+1646 TPANADAFDAV

-1710 AEADRGATLTVN
+1710 AEAERGATLTVN

-1753 GLYTYQHYFEGIDF
+1753 GLYTYQPYFEGIDF

-1889 AAGSKINIAGNT
+1889 AAGSKIDIAGNT
-1901 VDGNGYLIY
+1901 IDGNGYLIY

-1930 DTTKGVYDGKTH
+1930 DTTKGVYDGATK

-1971 IDAANNGE
+1971 IDAVKANE
-1979 TVTLLADAT
+1979 TIYVLGNIDLGTDELSTYDVKT
-1988 EDVTID
+1988 TVKNVTID
-1994 KNITLDLGGKTLT
+1994 LGGHTVT
-2007 NTGAGKATVTIAKG
+2007 SAGKYTVYLKVNGWTIQNGTIQNTNASTTYGTLYVGGSYNSTTLKNLTVESATNGVYFAIASSKNGIKASITVEDGTKISGNYGVYMKGQPKPYRYTRDGQEILNVNGGEITGTTAAIAVFGAAKG
-2021 ATATVQNGS
+2021 NTKA
-2030 IIGGTSYYNIQNNG
+2030 
-2044 IATFTGVTA
+2044 GVIV
-2053 TAGNTGSSM
+2053 N
-2062 IDNWG
+2062 
-2067 TLTIESGTYEGGLN
+2067 
-2081 VVKSEEGSTLTIN
+2081 IN
-2094 GGKFTRDWAPK
+2094 GGKVYSDSYAIAGNGSPVLENTTINISGGKVFSNKDTAIYHPQAGTVTISGGEV
-2105 YGVTGTILVYG
+2105 YGVTG
-2116 TTTIKDGTFIDK
+2116 
-2128 STSNNAR
+2128 
-2135 VVVTGVVE
+2135 GVQM
-2143 GYTSIT
+2143 
-2149 YVKGG
+2149 
-2154 SFTRTGSGNI
+2154 
-2164 FHGLGKATSDN
+2164 
-2175 FEVSGGTFN
+2175 
-2184 KSISDG
+2184 
-2190 YCADGFIPT
+2190 CAG
-2199 KNADGTYGVK
+2199 
-2209 EGKYVAQVGK
+2209 
-2219 YNKYESLAEAISH
+2219 
-2232 SSRST
+2232 
-2237 IKLLAN
+2237 
-2243 VTENVTIPAGKTI
+2243 
-2256 TLDLNGFTLNGGT
+2256 TLN
-2269 GTANAALYNLG
+2269 
-2280 TITIRDSSAAQ
+2280 
-2291 TGTIKRDDAGIEGET
+2291 
-2306 SYYVIR
+2306 
-2312 NQGTMTIESG
+2312 
-2322 IVINNSGYR
+2322 
-2331 KVNST
+2331 
-2336 GSMVG
+2336 
-2341 SSLICNG
+2341 
-2348 DCDEGGTLTIKGG
+2348 
-2361 TFTQNNFIAIKNGV
+2361 
-2375 LGVLKVT
+2375 VT
-2382 GGTITSNHS
+2382 GGTIS
-2391 AIQNW
+2391 A
-2396 FEADITG
+2396 TG
-2403 GKITGQLWTDA
+2403 NGDV
-2414 WEEGK
+2414 
-2419 SVGKTTIGG
+2419 SGKTG
-2428 DATFAGE
+2428 DGSIPDGAAVSIVNRAYPAG
-2435 IVMDITG
+2435 
-2442 SVAPTLAINGGNLN
+2442 APTMTISGGTFTSADGVGAVQAYGWKNN
-2456 VTRWRITN
+2456 SQQTWDKPN
-2464 AAANAGAKPAVSG
+2464 AAVSG

-2491 GYIPKDNGDGTY
+2491 GYIPTANADGTY

-2521 LQAAINAAKGNS
+2521 LQAAIDAAKGGS

-2574 GTTDIQSTGG
+2574 GTTDIQDTYKT
-2584 VGTIESTGNVAVAVG
+2584 GTIESTGNVAVAVG

-2625 AKIEIKKNATLIA
+2625 AKIEIRKNATLIA
-2638 TDNAVIAGNGSQRDG
+2638 TDNAVIAGNGSKRDG
-2653 KPNTILVRGGT
+2653 KPNTILVKGGT
-2664 FIGGI
+2664 FVGGI
-2669 VTDGYIACGIYAPW
+2669 VTEGYIACGIYAPW

-2735 AALVFDKAAKYP
+2735 AALVFDEAANYP
-2747 ALTESSQILVSGGSF
+2747 ALTPDSKILVSGGSF
-2762 STDPAVNGATLA
+2762 STDPAANGAKLA
-2774 DGYVATQTDG
+2774 DGYVATPNADG
-2784 MYKVAKAD
+2784 VYKVAKANPVAAIGD
-2792 PTAEINGV
+2792 V

-2807 AINAAQATKGGATI
+2807 AITAAQDTKDGATI
-2821 TLLKNINTESYYMVD
+2821 TLLTDINTSSYYEVK
-2836 GDNPVTIDL
+2836 GENPVTIDL
-2845 AGYNITGSGISGL
+2845 AGHNITGSGISGL
-2858 FYVTAKG
+2858 FYVTVKG
-2865 DLTIKGKGTVTAVE
+2865 DLTIKGEGIVTAVE
-2879 DNGAAMAV
+2879 DNKAAMAV
-2887 WVRSPIAKVTLEGGT
+2887 WVRSSFAKVTLEGGT

-2926 VKGGTYKGA
+2926 VKGGTYKGF
-2935 TPDWTLNCYDEHY
+2935 TPDWTLNCKDEYY

-3481 VSMTDCTNP
+3481 VNLTDCTNP

-3659 YFTVNKGVDI
+3659 YFTVNEGVDI